1 MKEQNLILG
10 ILAHVD
16 AGKTTLSE
24 ALLHITGAVRNA
36 GRVDHGNAFLD
47 TDEMEK
53 ERGITIFSKQAR
65 FVSEREDVRHSY
77 TLLDTPGHADFS
89 TEMERVL
96 GVLDCAV
103 LVISAADGVNGQVRV
118 LWRLLDHYN
127 VPVFVFVNKMDQDGA
142 DREALLASIKKELST
157 RCVDVMPGAAGSAG
171 GAARAAAGS
180 LAAGE
185 NSGRPA
191 AAGIPAVG
199 GTASS
204 LTEQLEDPA
213 VQEEIAVCDD
223 DLLDRYLEGEPVG
236 IDEIRKLT
244 AGRKLFPV
252 LFGAA
257 LREQGVAE
265 LLEALNLMIVPPRYG
280 DEFGARVFKITRD
293 GGARLTWMKLTGG
306 SLKVKTP
313 MPDCTDDKGN
323 PEKIEQIR
331 LYSGS
336 KFEPRQEAQA
346 GEVCA
351 VTGLTRTRVGQGIGA
366 ESGGEEELLQP
377 VLRCAV
383 ILPPGEDLFKAYRN
397 LCILEEEDP
406 TLHLFYDE
414 EKKEITAQIMGQV
427 QKEILQRMIRERLGL
442 NVSFGD
448 PSIIYKETIARAAE
462 GVGHFEPLR
471 HYAEVHL
478 LLEPGVPGSGLVFE
492 NRCRADVLAVNWQR
506 LIMTHLEE
514 KRHRG
519 VLTGAELTDMK
530 ISLLTGKAHL
540 KHTEGGDFRQATYRA
555 VRQGLMMTESVLLEP
570 YYNFRLEIPQES
582 LGRALT
588 DLQQM
593 GANFTQPDLEE
604 GRSVITGSAPVSR
617 IGNYAESLA
626 AYTRGEGQITCT
638 LKGYAPCVNAEE
650 VIAASG
656 YDPELDLRNPTGSV
670 FCSHGAGTPVPWYE
684 VRERMHVDSGWRDP
698 SDGPRT
704 GKAML
709 GYDDE
714 WDGEE
719 WDSDSWSD
727 DLAYGGAGRTGL
739 RAGVKKEEKP
749 SSFSEREARFF
760 AEEEELRRIF
770 ERTYGPIRSRF
781 GEDADPDGVF
791 GSDAGRG
798 GRSGRGGKGYG
809 KYKKA
814 ARVISAEPPDPRSHA
829 AKKVSEKEY
838 LLIDGYNI
846 IFAWEDLRELALK
859 DIMAARDKLI
869 DLIVD
874 FAGFRR
880 EHVILVF
887 DAYKVCGGRGEVIRV
902 GGIDVIYTKEAETA
916 DLYIEKAAHELSKK
930 YKVTV
935 ATSDAVEQVIIYGAG
950 AYRMSAQN
958 LLEELVLTKG
968 MMREHYEKRE
978 ETRPGGLL
986 AGMSEETAEAL
997 RKHLEEME
1005 E

>member
-1 MKEQNLILG
+1 MTEQNMILG

-24 ALLHITGAVRNA
+24 ALLHITGAVRKA
-36 GRVDHGNAFLD
+36 GRVDHKDAFLD
-47 TDEMEK
+47 TNEMEK

-65 FVSEREDVRHSY
+65 FTSVRGEQQRSY
-77 TLLDTPGHADFS
+77 TLLDTPGHVDFS

-118 LWRLLDHYN
+118 LWRLLDHYR
-127 VPVFVFVNKMDQDGA
+127 VPTCIFVNKMDQDGA
-142 DREALLASIKKELST
+142 DRAALLASIRKELGT
-157 RCVDVMPGAAGSAG
+157 RCVDVMPGSGT
-171 GAARAAAGS
+171 
-180 LAAGE
+180 LAD
-185 NSGRPA
+185 
-191 AAGIPAVG
+191 
-199 GTASS
+199 
-204 LTEQLEDPA
+204 QLESGD

-223 DLLDRYLEGEPVG
+223 ALLDAYLEGEPVSVSQMC
-236 IDEIRKLT
+236 RLT
-244 AGRKLFPV
+244 AERKLFPV

-257 LREQGVAE
+257 LREQGVPE
-265 LLEALNLMIVPPRYG
+265 LLECLDTLLQPPVYG
-280 DEFGARVFKITRD
+280 DTFGAKVFKITRD

-306 SLKVKTP
+306 RLSVKTP
-313 MPDCTDDKGN
+313 LAECTDEKGN
-323 PEKIEQIR
+323 PEKVEQIR
-331 LYSGS
+331 FYSGN
-336 KFEPRQEAQA
+336 KFETRQEAAA

-351 VTGLTRTRVGQGIGA
+351 VTGLTGTRVGQGIGA
-366 ESGGEEELLQP
+366 EAGGTEELLQP

-383 ILPPGEDLFKAYRN
+383 ILPPGEDLFKAYRS
-397 LCILEEEDP
+397 LRTLEEEDP
-406 TLHLFYDE
+406 TLHLNYDE

-442 NVSFGD
+442 RVSFGD
-448 PSIIYKETIARAAE
+448 PSIIYKETIARTVE

-478 LLEPGVPGSGLVFE
+478 LLEPGLPGSGLVFE

-519 VLTGAELTDMK
+519 VLTGAEITDMK
-530 ISLLTGKAHL
+530 ISLLTGRAHL

-570 YYNFRLEIPQES
+570 FYSFRMEIPQES

-617 IGNYAESLA
+617 IANYAEQLA

-638 LKGYAPCVNAEE
+638 LKGYEPCTNAEE
-650 VIAASG
+650 IIAASG
-656 YDPELDLRNPTGSV
+656 YDPELDLRNPPGSV

-698 SDGPRT
+698 SDGPMT
-704 GKAML
+704 GKALL
-709 GYDDE
+709 GYT
-714 WDGEE
+714 EE
-719 WDSDSWSD
+719 DMWEE
-727 DLAYGGAGRTGL
+727 DLSYGSAGRTGL
-739 RAGVKKEEKP
+739 RAGVRKEENP
-749 SSFSEREARFF
+749 VSFGEREARFF
-760 AEEEELRRIF
+760 AEEDELRRIF
-770 ERTYGPIRSRF
+770 ERTYGPIKSRF
-781 GEDADPDGVF
+781 SDDEPDN
-791 GSDAGRG
+791 
-798 GRSGRGGKGYG
+798 GRSAKSWKR
-809 KYKKA
+809 A
-814 ARVISAEPPDPRSHA
+814 SRVISADPPDKRSHA
-829 AKKVSEKEY
+829 ARKVSEKEY

-846 IFAWEDLRELALK
+846 VFAWEDLRELAIK

-874 FAGFRR
+874 FAGFRK

-887 DAYKVCGGRGEVIRV
+887 DAYKVRGGRGEVIHV

-916 DLYIEKAAHELSKK
+916 DLYIEKAAHELSKR

-958 LLEELVLTKG
+958 LLEELVLTKSL
-968 MMREHYEKRE
+968 MREHYEKRDE
-978 ETRPGGLL
+978 KKAGGIL
-986 AGMSEETAEAL
+986 AQMSEEDAQAL
-997 RKHLEEME
+997 KEHLENLE
-1005 E
+1005 ENE

>member
-1 MKEQNLILG
+1 MDDTMTEQNMILG

-24 ALLHITGAVRNA
+24 ALLHITGAVRKA
-36 GRVDHGNAFLD
+36 GRVDHKDAFLD
-47 TDEMEK
+47 TNEMEK

-65 FVSEREDVRHSY
+65 FTSVRGEQQRSY
-77 TLLDTPGHADFS
+77 TLLDTPGHVDFS

-118 LWRLLDHYN
+118 LWRLLDHYR
-127 VPVFVFVNKMDQDGA
+127 VPTCIFVNKMDQDGA
-142 DREALLASIKKELST
+142 DRAALLASIRKELGT
-157 RCVDVMPGAAGSAG
+157 RCVDVMPG
-171 GAARAAAGS
+171 
-180 LAAGE
+180 
-185 NSGRPA
+185 SGTIA
-191 AAGIPAVG
+191 D
-199 GTASS
+199 
-204 LTEQLEDPA
+204 QLESGD

-223 DLLDRYLEGEPVG
+223 ALLDAYLEGEPVSVSQMC
-236 IDEIRKLT
+236 RLT
-244 AGRKLFPV
+244 AERKLFPV

-257 LREQGVAE
+257 LREQGVPE
-265 LLEALNLMIVPPRYG
+265 LLECLDTLLQPPVYG
-280 DEFGARVFKITRD
+280 DTFGAKVFKITRD

-306 SLKVKTP
+306 RLSVKTP
-313 MPDCTDDKGN
+313 LAECTDEKGN
-323 PEKIEQIR
+323 PEKVEQIR
-331 LYSGS
+331 FYSGN
-336 KFEPRQEAQA
+336 KFETRQEAAA

-351 VTGLTRTRVGQGIGA
+351 VTGLTGTRVGQGIGA
-366 ESGGEEELLQP
+366 EAGGTEELLQP

-383 ILPPGEDLFKAYRN
+383 ILPPGEDLFKAYRS
-397 LCILEEEDP
+397 LRTLEEEDP
-406 TLHLFYDE
+406 TLHLNYDE

-442 NVSFGD
+442 RVSFGD
-448 PSIIYKETIARAAE
+448 PSIIYKETIARAVE

-478 LLEPGVPGSGLVFE
+478 LLEPGLPGSGLVFE

-519 VLTGAELTDMK
+519 VLTGAEITDMK
-530 ISLLTGKAHL
+530 ISLLTGRAHL

-570 YYNFRLEIPQES
+570 FYSFRMEIPQES

-617 IGNYAESLA
+617 IANYSEQLA

-638 LKGYAPCVNAEE
+638 LKGYEPCTNAEE
-650 VIAASG
+650 IIAASG
-656 YDPELDLRNPTGSV
+656 YDPELDLRNPPGSV

-698 SDGPRT
+698 SDGPMT

-709 GYDDE
+709 GYT
-714 WDGEE
+714 EE
-719 WDSDSWSD
+719 DMWEE
-727 DLAYGGAGRTGL
+727 DLSYGSAGRTGL
-739 RAGVKKEEKP
+739 RAGVRKEEKP
-749 SSFSEREARFF
+749 VSFGEREARFF
-760 AEEEELRRIF
+760 AEEDELRRIF
-770 ERTYGPIRSRF
+770 ERTYGPIKSRF
-781 GEDADPDGVF
+781 SDDEPDN
-791 GSDAGRG
+791 
-798 GRSGRGGKGYG
+798 GRSAKSWKR
-809 KYKKA
+809 A
-814 ARVISAEPPDPRSHA
+814 SRVISADPPDKRSHA
-829 AKKVSEKEY
+829 ARKVSEKEY

-846 IFAWEDLRELALK
+846 VFAWEDLRELAIK

-874 FAGFRR
+874 FAGFRK

-887 DAYKVCGGRGEVIRV
+887 DAYKVRGGRGEVIHV

-916 DLYIEKAAHELSKK
+916 DLYIEKAAHELSKR

-958 LLEELVLTKG
+958 LLEELVLTKSL
-968 MMREHYEKRE
+968 MREHYEKRDE
-978 ETRPGGLL
+978 KKAGGIL
-986 AGMSEETAEAL
+986 AQMSEEDAQAL
-997 RKHLEEME
+997 KEHLENLE
-1005 E
+1005 ENE

>member
-1 MKEQNLILG
+1 MIEQNLILG

-24 ALLHITGAVRNA
+24 ALLHITGAVRRA
-36 GRVDHGNAFLD
+36 GRVDHGDAFLD
-47 TDEMEK
+47 TDDMEK

-65 FVSEREDVRHSY
+65 FTSERGEIRRTY
-77 TLLDTPGHADFS
+77 TLQDTPGHVDFS

-96 GVLDCAV
+96 GILDCAV

-118 LWRLLDHYN
+118 LWRLLEHYN
-127 VPVFVFVNKMDQDGA
+127 VPVFLFVNKMDQNGA
-142 DREALLASIKKELST
+142 DRAALLTSVKKELST
-157 RCVDVMPGAAGSAG
+157 RCVDIMPAAGV
-171 GAARAAAGS
+171 S
-180 LAAGE
+180 LAE
-185 NSGRPA
+185 S
-191 AAGIPAVG
+191 
-199 GTASS
+199 
-204 LTEQLEDPA
+204 LEDPD

-223 DLLDRYLEGEPVG
+223 ELMNAYFDGEMVTVSQ
-236 IDEIRKLT
+236 ICELT
-244 AGRKLFPV
+244 AGRRLFPV

-257 LREQGVAE
+257 LREQGVSE
-265 LLEALNLMIVPPRYG
+265 LLECLDTLIQPPVYG
-280 DEFGARVFKITRD
+280 DEFGARIFKITRD

-306 SLKVKTP
+306 KLSVKTP
-313 MPDCTDDKGN
+313 LADCTDDKGI
-323 PEKIEQIR
+323 PEKVEQIR
-331 LYSGS
+331 FYSGG
-336 KFEPRQEAQA
+336 KFETKQEAVA

-351 VTGLTRTRVGQGIGA
+351 ITGLTRTKIGQGIGA
-366 ESGGEEELLQP
+366 ESEGEEELLQP
-377 VLRCAV
+377 VLRCKV
-383 ILPPGEDLFKAYRN
+383 ILPPGEDLFKAYKN
-397 LCILEEEDP
+397 LSILEEEDP
-406 TLHLFYDE
+406 TLHLGYDE

-442 NVSFGD
+442 RVDFGD
-448 PSIIYKETIARAAE
+448 PSIIYKETIARTVE

-519 VLTGAELTDMK
+519 VLIGAEITDMK
-530 ISLLTGKAHL
+530 ISLLTGRAHL

-570 YYNFRLEIPQES
+570 FYSFRLEIPQES

-593 GANFTQPDLEE
+593 GANFTQPDLED
-604 GRSVITGSAPVSR
+604 GRSIITGSAPVSK
-617 IGNYAESLA
+617 IANYAETLA

-638 LKGYAPCVNAEE
+638 LKGYEPCVNAEE

-698 SDGPRT
+698 SDGPGT

-709 GYDDE
+709 GYDDD
-714 WDGEE
+714 WDE
-719 WDSDSWSD
+719 

-739 RAGVKKEEKP
+739 RAGVRKEEKP
-749 SSFSEREARFF
+749 VSFSEREARLF
-760 AEEEELRRIF
+760 AEEDELRRIF
-770 ERTYGPIRSRF
+770 ERTYGPIKSRF
-781 GEDADPDGVF
+781 GDDEPDN
-791 GSDAGRG
+791 
-798 GRSGRGGKGYG
+798 GRSAKSWKR
-809 KYKKA
+809 A
-814 ARVISAEPPDPRSHA
+814 SRVISADPPDKRSHA
-829 AKKVSEKEY
+829 AKKAVEKEY

-846 IFAWEDLRELALK
+846 VFAWEELREMALR

-869 DLIVD
+869 DMLVD
-874 FAGFRR
+874 FAGFRK

-887 DAYKVCGGRGEVIRV
+887 DAYKVRGGRGEVIHV

-958 LLEELVLTKG
+958 LLEELLLTKG
-968 MMREHYEKRE
+968 LMREHYEKRE
-978 ETRPGGLL
+978 AKQAGGIL
-986 AGMSEETAEAL
+986 AQMSEEDARAL
-997 RKHLEEME
+997 QEHLDNLEESE
-1005 E
+1005 

>member
-1 MKEQNLILG
+1 MDDTMTEQNMILG

-24 ALLHITGAVRNA
+24 ALLHITGAVRKA
-36 GRVDHGNAFLD
+36 GRVDHKDAFLD
-47 TDEMEK
+47 TNEMEK

-65 FVSEREDVRHSY
+65 FTSVRGEQQRSY
-77 TLLDTPGHADFS
+77 TLLDTPGHVDFS

-118 LWRLLDHYN
+118 LWRLLDHYR
-127 VPVFVFVNKMDQDGA
+127 VPTCIFVNKMDQDGA
-142 DREALLASIKKELST
+142 DRAALLASIRKELGT
-157 RCVDVMPGAAGSAG
+157 RCVDVMPGSGT
-171 GAARAAAGS
+171 
-180 LAAGE
+180 LAD
-185 NSGRPA
+185 
-191 AAGIPAVG
+191 
-199 GTASS
+199 
-204 LTEQLEDPA
+204 QLESGD

-223 DLLDRYLEGEPVG
+223 ALLDAYLEGEPVSVSQMC
-236 IDEIRKLT
+236 RLT
-244 AGRKLFPV
+244 AERKLFPV

-257 LREQGVAE
+257 LREQGVPE
-265 LLEALNLMIVPPRYG
+265 LLECLDTFLQPPVYS
-280 DEFGARVFKITRD
+280 DIFGAKVFKITRD

-306 SLKVKTP
+306 RLSVKTP
-313 MPDCTDDKGN
+313 LAECTDEKGN
-323 PEKIEQIR
+323 PEKVEQIR
-331 LYSGS
+331 FYSGN
-336 KFEPRQEAQA
+336 KFETRQEAAA

-351 VTGLTRTRVGQGIGA
+351 VTGLTGTRVGQGIGA
-366 ESGGEEELLQP
+366 EAGGTEELLQP

-383 ILPPGEDLFKAYRN
+383 ILPPGEDLFKAYRS
-397 LCILEEEDP
+397 LRTLEEEDP
-406 TLHLFYDE
+406 TLHLNYDE

-442 NVSFGD
+442 RVSFGD
-448 PSIIYKETIARAAE
+448 PSIIYKETIARAVE

-478 LLEPGVPGSGLVFE
+478 LLEPGLPGSGLVFE

-519 VLTGAELTDMK
+519 VLTGAEITDMK
-530 ISLLTGKAHL
+530 ISLLTGRAHL

-570 YYNFRLEIPQES
+570 FYSFRMEIPQES

-617 IGNYAESLA
+617 IANYAEQLA

-638 LKGYAPCVNAEE
+638 LKGYEPCTNAEE
-650 VIAASG
+650 IIAASG
-656 YDPELDLRNPTGSV
+656 YDPELDLRNPPGSV

-698 SDGPRT
+698 SDGPMT
-704 GKAML
+704 GKALL
-709 GYDDE
+709 GYT
-714 WDGEE
+714 EE
-719 WDSDSWSD
+719 DMWEE
-727 DLAYGGAGRTGL
+727 DLSYGSAGRTGL
-739 RAGVKKEEKP
+739 RAGVRKEEKP
-749 SSFSEREARFF
+749 VSFGEREARFF
-760 AEEEELRRIF
+760 AEEDELRRIF
-770 ERTYGPIRSRF
+770 ERTYGPIKSRF
-781 GEDADPDGVF
+781 SDDEPDN
-791 GSDAGRG
+791 
-798 GRSGRGGKGYG
+798 GRSAKSWKR
-809 KYKKA
+809 A
-814 ARVISAEPPDPRSHA
+814 SRVISADPPDKRSHA
-829 AKKVSEKEY
+829 ARKVSEKEY

-846 IFAWEDLRELALK
+846 VFAWEDLRELAIK

-874 FAGFRR
+874 FAGFRK

-887 DAYKVCGGRGEVIRV
+887 DAYKVRGGRGEVIHV

-916 DLYIEKAAHELSKK
+916 DLYIEKAAHELSKR

-935 ATSDAVEQVIIYGAG
+935 ATSDTVEQVIIYGAG

-958 LLEELVLTKG
+958 LLEELVLTKSL
-968 MMREHYEKRE
+968 MREHYEKRDE
-978 ETRPGGLL
+978 KKAGGIL
-986 AGMSEETAEAL
+986 AQMSEEDAKAL
-997 RKHLEEME
+997 KEHLENLE
-1005 E
+1005 ENE

>member
-1 MKEQNLILG
+1 MTKQNLILG

-24 ALLHITGAVRNA
+24 ALLHITGAVRKA
-36 GRVDHGNAFLD
+36 GRVDHKDAFLD
-47 TDEMEK
+47 TNEMEK

-65 FVSEREDVRHSY
+65 FTSSRENVERSY
-77 TLLDTPGHADFS
+77 TLLDTPGHVDFS

-118 LWRLLDHYN
+118 LWRLLDHYK
-127 VPVFVFVNKMDQDGA
+127 VPTFLFVNKMDQDGA
-142 DREALLASIKKELST
+142 DRAVLLSSIKKELST
-157 RCVDVMPGAAGSAG
+157 KCVDVMPGNGPLS
-171 GAARAAAGS
+171 
-180 LAAGE
+180 
-185 NSGRPA
+185 
-191 AAGIPAVG
+191 
-199 GTASS
+199 
-204 LTEQLEDPA
+204 EQLAQGD

-223 DLLDRYLEGEPVG
+223 ALLNAYLEGEPVTNEQ
-236 IDEIRKLT
+236 ICRLT
-244 AGRKLFPV
+244 ADRKLFPV

-257 LREQGVAE
+257 LREQGVPA
-265 LLEALNLMIVPPRYG
+265 LLECLDTLIQPPVYG
-280 DEFGARVFKITRD
+280 DAFGARIFKITRD

-306 SLKVKTP
+306 RLSVKTP
-313 MPDCTDDKGN
+313 LAECTDEKGS
-323 PEKIEQIR
+323 PEKVEQIR
-331 LYSGS
+331 FYSGS
-336 KFEPRQEAQA
+336 KYEARQEAVA

-366 ESGGEEELLQP
+366 EASGAEELLQP

-383 ILPPGEDLFKAYRN
+383 LLPPGEDLFKAYRS
-397 LCILEEEDP
+397 LRTLEEEDP
-406 TLHLFYDE
+406 TLHLTYDE

-442 NVSFGD
+442 RVSFGE
-448 PSIIYKETIARAAE
+448 PSIIYKETIARAVE

-492 NRCRADVLAVNWQR
+492 NRCRADILAVNWQR

-519 VLTGAELTDMK
+519 VLTGAEITDMK

-570 YYNFRLEIPQES
+570 FYSFRMEIPQES

-593 GANFTQPDLEE
+593 GASFTQPDLED
-604 GRSVITGSAPVSR
+604 GRSVITGSAPVSQ
-617 IGNYAESLA
+617 IANYAEQLA

-638 LKGYAPCVNAEE
+638 LKGYEPCTNAEE
-650 VIAASG
+650 IIAASG
-656 YDPELDLRNPTGSV
+656 YDPELDLRNPPGSV
-670 FCSHGAGTPVPWYE
+670 FCAHGAGTPVPWYE

-698 SDGPRT
+698 SDGPLT

-709 GYDDE
+709 GYA
-714 WDGEE
+714 EE
-719 WDSDSWSD
+719 
-727 DLAYGGAGRTGL
+727 DLWEEDMSYGSAGRTGL
-739 RAGVKKEEKP
+739 RAGVRKAEKP
-749 SSFSEREARFF
+749 ASFSEREAKLF
-760 AEEEELRRIF
+760 AEEDELRRIF
-770 ERTYGPIRSRF
+770 ERTYGPIKSRF
-781 GEDADPDGVF
+781 SDEEPDN
-791 GSDAGRG
+791 
-798 GRSGRGGKGYG
+798 GRSAKTWKR
-809 KYKKA
+809 A
-814 ARVISAEPPDPRSHA
+814 SRVISADPPDKRSHA
-829 AKKVSEKEY
+829 ARKATEKEY

-846 IFAWEDLRELALK
+846 VFAWEDLRELATK

-869 DLIVD
+869 DMIVD
-874 FAGFRR
+874 FAGFRK

-887 DAYKVCGGRGEVIRV
+887 DAYKVRGGRGEVIHV

-916 DLYIEKAAHELSKK
+916 DLYIEKAAHELSKR

-958 LLEELVLTKG
+958 LLS
-968 MMREHYEKRE
+968 R
-978 ETRPGGLL
+978 
-986 AGMSEETAEAL
+986 A
-997 RKHLEEME
+997 
-1005 E
+1005 

>member
-1 MKEQNLILG
+1 MDDTMTEQNMILG

-24 ALLHITGAVRNA
+24 ALLHITGAVRKA
-36 GRVDHGNAFLD
+36 GRVDHKDAFLD
-47 TDEMEK
+47 TNEMEK

-65 FVSEREDVRHSY
+65 FTSVRGEQQRSY
-77 TLLDTPGHADFS
+77 TLLDTPGHVDFS

-118 LWRLLDHYN
+118 LWRLLDHYR
-127 VPVFVFVNKMDQDGA
+127 VPTCIFVNKMDQDGA
-142 DREALLASIKKELST
+142 DRAALLASIRKELGT
-157 RCVDVMPGAAGSAG
+157 RCVDVMPGSGT
-171 GAARAAAGS
+171 
-180 LAAGE
+180 LAD
-185 NSGRPA
+185 
-191 AAGIPAVG
+191 
-199 GTASS
+199 
-204 LTEQLEDPA
+204 QLESGD

-223 DLLDRYLEGEPVG
+223 ALLDAYLEGEPVS
-236 IDEIRKLT
+236 ISQMRRLT
-244 AGRKLFPV
+244 AERKLFPV

-257 LREQGVAE
+257 LREQGVPE
-265 LLEALNLMIVPPRYG
+265 LLECLDTLLQPPVYG
-280 DEFGARVFKITRD
+280 DTFGAKVFKITRD

-306 SLKVKTP
+306 RLSVKTP
-313 MPDCTDDKGN
+313 LAECTDEKGN
-323 PEKIEQIR
+323 PEKVEQIR
-331 LYSGS
+331 FYSGN
-336 KFEPRQEAQA
+336 KFETRQEAAA

-351 VTGLTRTRVGQGIGA
+351 VTGLTGTRVGQGIGA
-366 ESGGEEELLQP
+366 EAGGTEELLQP

-383 ILPPGEDLFKAYRN
+383 ILPPGEDLFKAYRS
-397 LCILEEEDP
+397 LRTLEEEDP
-406 TLHLFYDE
+406 TLHLNYDE

-442 NVSFGD
+442 RVSFGD
-448 PSIIYKETIARAAE
+448 PSIIYKETIARAVE

-478 LLEPGVPGSGLVFE
+478 LLEPGLPGSGLVFE

-519 VLTGAELTDMK
+519 VLTGAEITDMK
-530 ISLLTGKAHL
+530 ISLLTGRAHL

-570 YYNFRLEIPQES
+570 FYSFRMEIPQES

-617 IGNYAESLA
+617 IANYAEQLA

-638 LKGYAPCVNAEE
+638 LKGYEPCTNAEE
-650 VIAASG
+650 IIAASG
-656 YDPELDLRNPTGSV
+656 YDPELDLRNPPGSV

-698 SDGPRT
+698 SDGPMT
-704 GKAML
+704 GKALL
-709 GYDDE
+709 GYT
-714 WDGEE
+714 EE
-719 WDSDSWSD
+719 DMWEE
-727 DLAYGGAGRTGL
+727 DLSYGSAGRTGL
-739 RAGVKKEEKP
+739 RAGVRKEEKP
-749 SSFSEREARFF
+749 VSFGEREARFF
-760 AEEEELRRIF
+760 AEEDELRRIF
-770 ERTYGPIRSRF
+770 ERTYGPIKSRF
-781 GEDADPDGVF
+781 SDDEPDN
-791 GSDAGRG
+791 GR
-798 GRSGRGGKGYG
+798 
-809 KYKKA
+809 A
-814 ARVISAEPPDPRSHA
+814 AKSWKRASRVISADPLDKRSHA
-829 AKKVSEKEY
+829 ARKASEKEY

-846 IFAWEDLRELALK
+846 VFAWEDLRELAIK

-874 FAGFRR
+874 FAGFRK

-887 DAYKVCGGRGEVIRV
+887 DAYKVRGGRGEVIHV

-916 DLYIEKAAHELSKK
+916 DLYIEKAAHELSKR

-958 LLEELVLTKG
+958 LLEELVLTKSL
-968 MMREHYEKRE
+968 MREHYEKRDE
-978 ETRPGGLL
+978 KKAGGIL
-986 AGMSEETAEAL
+986 AQMSEEDAQAL
-997 RKHLEEME
+997 KEHLENLE
-1005 E
+1005 ENE

>member
-1 MKEQNLILG
+1 MTEQNMILG

-24 ALLHITGAVRNA
+24 ALLHITGAVRKA
-36 GRVDHGNAFLD
+36 GRVDHKDAFLD
-47 TDEMEK
+47 TNEMEK

-65 FVSEREDVRHSY
+65 FTSVRGEQQRSY
-77 TLLDTPGHADFS
+77 TLLDTPGHVDFS

-118 LWRLLDHYN
+118 LWRLLDHYR
-127 VPVFVFVNKMDQDGA
+127 VPTCIFVNKMDQDGA
-142 DREALLASIKKELST
+142 DRAALLASIRKELGT
-157 RCVDVMPGAAGSAG
+157 RCVDVMPGSGT
-171 GAARAAAGS
+171 
-180 LAAGE
+180 LAD
-185 NSGRPA
+185 
-191 AAGIPAVG
+191 
-199 GTASS
+199 
-204 LTEQLEDPA
+204 QLESGD

-223 DLLDRYLEGEPVG
+223 ALLDAYLEGEPVSVSQMC
-236 IDEIRKLT
+236 RLT
-244 AGRKLFPV
+244 AERKLFPV

-257 LREQGVAE
+257 LREQGVPE
-265 LLEALNLMIVPPRYG
+265 LLECLDTLLQPPVYG
-280 DEFGARVFKITRD
+280 DTFGAKVFKITRD

-306 SLKVKTP
+306 RLSVKTP
-313 MPDCTDDKGN
+313 LAECTDEKGN
-323 PEKIEQIR
+323 PEKVEQIR
-331 LYSGS
+331 FYSGN
-336 KFEPRQEAQA
+336 KFETRQEAAA

-351 VTGLTRTRVGQGIGA
+351 VTGLTGTRVGQGIGA
-366 ESGGEEELLQP
+366 EAGGTEELLQP

-383 ILPPGEDLFKAYRN
+383 ILPPGEDLFKAYRS
-397 LCILEEEDP
+397 LRTLEEEDP
-406 TLHLFYDE
+406 TLHLNYDE

-442 NVSFGD
+442 RVSFGD
-448 PSIIYKETIARAAE
+448 PSIIYKETIARTVE

-478 LLEPGVPGSGLVFE
+478 LLEPGLPGSGLVFE

-519 VLTGAELTDMK
+519 VLTGAEITDMK
-530 ISLLTGKAHL
+530 ISLLTGRAHL

-570 YYNFRLEIPQES
+570 FYSFRMEIPQES

-617 IGNYAESLA
+617 IANYAEQLA

-638 LKGYAPCVNAEE
+638 LKGYEPCTNAEE
-650 VIAASG
+650 IIAASG
-656 YDPELDLRNPTGSV
+656 YDPELDLRNPPGSV

-698 SDGPRT
+698 SDGPMT
-704 GKAML
+704 GKALL
-709 GYDDE
+709 GYT
-714 WDGEE
+714 EE
-719 WDSDSWSD
+719 DMWEE
-727 DLAYGGAGRTGL
+727 DLSYGSAGRTGL
-739 RAGVKKEEKP
+739 RAGVRKEEKP
-749 SSFSEREARFF
+749 VSFGEREARFF
-760 AEEEELRRIF
+760 AEEDELRRIF
-770 ERTYGPIRSRF
+770 ERTYGPIKSRF
-781 GEDADPDGVF
+781 SDDEPDN
-791 GSDAGRG
+791 
-798 GRSGRGGKGYG
+798 GRSAKSWKR
-809 KYKKA
+809 A
-814 ARVISAEPPDPRSHA
+814 SRVISADPPDKRSHA
-829 AKKVSEKEY
+829 ARKVSEKEY

-846 IFAWEDLRELALK
+846 VFAWEDLRELAIK

-874 FAGFRR
+874 FAGFRK

-887 DAYKVCGGRGEVIRV
+887 DAYKVRGGRGEVIHV

-916 DLYIEKAAHELSKK
+916 DLYIEKAAHELSKR

-958 LLEELVLTKG
+958 LLEELVLTKSL
-968 MMREHYEKRE
+968 MREHYEKRDE
-978 ETRPGGLL
+978 KKAGGIL
-986 AGMSEETAEAL
+986 AQMSEEDAQAL
-997 RKHLEEME
+997 KEHLENLE
-1005 E
+1005 ENE

>member
-1 MKEQNLILG
+1 MTKQNLILG

-24 ALLHITGAVRNA
+24 ALLHITGAVRKA
-36 GRVDHGNAFLD
+36 GRVDHKDAFLD
-47 TDEMEK
+47 TNEMEK

-65 FVSEREDVRHSY
+65 FTSSRENVERSY
-77 TLLDTPGHADFS
+77 TLLDTPGHVDFS

-118 LWRLLDHYN
+118 LWRLLDHYK
-127 VPVFVFVNKMDQDGA
+127 VPTFLFVNKMDQDGA
-142 DREALLASIKKELST
+142 DRAVLLSSIKKELST
-157 RCVDVMPGAAGSAG
+157 KCVDVMPG
-171 GAARAAAGS
+171 
-180 LAAGE
+180 
-185 NSGRPA
+185 SGPL
-191 AAGIPAVG
+191 
-199 GTASS
+199 S
-204 LTEQLEDPA
+204 EQLA
-213 VQEEIAVCDD
+213 QGGVQEEIAVCDD
-223 DLLDRYLEGEPVG
+223 ALLNAYLEGEPVTNEQ
-236 IDEIRKLT
+236 ICRLT
-244 AGRKLFPV
+244 ADRKLFPV

-257 LREQGVAE
+257 LREQGVPA
-265 LLEALNLMIVPPRYG
+265 LLECLDTLIQPPVYG
-280 DEFGARVFKITRD
+280 DAFGARIFKITRD

-306 SLKVKTP
+306 RLSVKTP
-313 MPDCTDDKGN
+313 LAECTDEKGS
-323 PEKIEQIR
+323 PEKVEQIR
-331 LYSGS
+331 FYSGS
-336 KFEPRQEAQA
+336 KYEARQEAVA

-366 ESGGEEELLQP
+366 EASGAEELLQP

-383 ILPPGEDLFKAYRN
+383 LLPPGEDLFKAYRS
-397 LCILEEEDP
+397 LRTLEEEDP
-406 TLHLFYDE
+406 TLHLTYDE

-442 NVSFGD
+442 RVSFGE
-448 PSIIYKETIARAAE
+448 PSIIYKETIARAVE

-492 NRCRADVLAVNWQR
+492 NRCRADILAVNWQR

-519 VLTGAELTDMK
+519 VLTGAEITDMK
-530 ISLLTGKAHL
+530 ISLLTGRAHL

-570 YYNFRLEIPQES
+570 FYSFRMEIPQES

-593 GANFTQPDLEE
+593 GASFTQPDLED
-604 GRSVITGSAPVSR
+604 GRSVITGSAPVSQ
-617 IGNYAESLA
+617 IANYAEQLA

-638 LKGYAPCVNAEE
+638 LKGYEPCTNAEE
-650 VIAASG
+650 IIAASG
-656 YDPELDLRNPTGSV
+656 YDPELDLRNPPGSV
-670 FCSHGAGTPVPWYE
+670 FCAHGAGTPVPWYE

-698 SDGPRT
+698 SDGPLT

-709 GYDDE
+709 GYA
-714 WDGEE
+714 EE
-719 WDSDSWSD
+719 
-727 DLAYGGAGRTGL
+727 DLWEEDMSYGSAGRTGL
-739 RAGVKKEEKP
+739 RAGVRKAEKP
-749 SSFSEREARFF
+749 ASFSEREAKLF
-760 AEEEELRRIF
+760 AEEDELRRIF
-770 ERTYGPIRSRF
+770 ERTYGPIKSRF
-781 GEDADPDGVF
+781 SDEEPDN
-791 GSDAGRG
+791 
-798 GRSGRGGKGYG
+798 GRSAKSWKR
-809 KYKKA
+809 A
-814 ARVISAEPPDPRSHA
+814 SRVISADPPDKRSHA
-829 AKKVSEKEY
+829 ARKATEKEY

-846 IFAWEDLRELALK
+846 VFAWEDLRELAAK

-869 DLIVD
+869 DMIVD
-874 FAGFRR
+874 FAGFRK

-887 DAYKVCGGRGEVIRV
+887 DAYKVRGGRGEVIHV

-916 DLYIEKAAHELSKK
+916 DLYIEKAAHELSKR

-958 LLEELVLTKG
+958 LLEELVLTKSL
-968 MMREHYEKRE
+968 MREHYEKKD
-978 ETRPGGLL
+978 GGKSGGVL
-986 AGMSEETAEAL
+986 AGMSEETAAAL
-997 RKHLEEME
+997 QKHLESLE

>member
-65 FVSEREDVRHSY
+65 FVSERGDVKRSY

-142 DREALLASIKKELST
+142 DRGALLASIKKELST
-157 RCVDVMPGAAGSAG
+157 RCVDIMPGAAG
-171 GAARAAAGS
+171 AASGTAAAGRDAAAGGS
-180 LAAGE
+180 AAGE
-185 NSGRPA
+185 A
-191 AAGIPAVG
+191 
-199 GTASS
+199 ASS
-204 LTEQLEDPA
+204 LTEQLQDPD

-244 AGRKLFPV
+244 AMRKLFPV

-257 LREQGVAE
+257 LREQGVTE
-265 LLEALNLMIVPPRYG
+265 LLEALDLMIDPPRYG

-791 GSDAGRG
+791 GSDNGRG

-887 DAYKVCGGRGEVIRV
+887 DAYKVRGGRGEVIRV

>member
-1 MKEQNLILG
+1 MTEQNMILG

-24 ALLHITGAVRNA
+24 ALLHITGAVRKA
-36 GRVDHGNAFLD
+36 GRVDHKDAFLD
-47 TDEMEK
+47 TNEMEK

-65 FVSEREDVRHSY
+65 FTSVRGEQQRSY
-77 TLLDTPGHADFS
+77 TLLDTPGHVDFS

-118 LWRLLDHYN
+118 LWRLLDHYR
-127 VPVFVFVNKMDQDGA
+127 VPTCIFVNKMDQDGA
-142 DREALLASIKKELST
+142 DRAALLASIRKELGT
-157 RCVDVMPGAAGSAG
+157 RCVDVMPGSGT
-171 GAARAAAGS
+171 
-180 LAAGE
+180 LAD
-185 NSGRPA
+185 
-191 AAGIPAVG
+191 
-199 GTASS
+199 
-204 LTEQLEDPA
+204 QLESGD

-223 DLLDRYLEGEPVG
+223 ALLDAYLEGEPVSVSQMC
-236 IDEIRKLT
+236 RLT
-244 AGRKLFPV
+244 AERKLFPV

-257 LREQGVAE
+257 LREQGVPE
-265 LLEALNLMIVPPRYG
+265 LLECLDTFLQPPVYS
-280 DEFGARVFKITRD
+280 DTFGAKVFKITRD

-306 SLKVKTP
+306 RLSVKTP
-313 MPDCTDDKGN
+313 LAECTDEKGN
-323 PEKIEQIR
+323 PEKVEQIR
-331 LYSGS
+331 FYSGN
-336 KFEPRQEAQA
+336 KFETRQEAAA

-351 VTGLTRTRVGQGIGA
+351 VTGLTGTRVGQGIGA
-366 ESGGEEELLQP
+366 EAGGTEELLQP

-383 ILPPGEDLFKAYRN
+383 ILPPGEDLFKAYRS
-397 LCILEEEDP
+397 LRTLEEEDP
-406 TLHLFYDE
+406 TLHLNYDE

-442 NVSFGD
+442 RVSFGD
-448 PSIIYKETIARAAE
+448 PSIIYKETIARTVE

-478 LLEPGVPGSGLVFE
+478 LLEPGLPGSGLVFE

-519 VLTGAELTDMK
+519 VLTGAEITDMK
-530 ISLLTGKAHL
+530 ISLLTGRAHL

-570 YYNFRLEIPQES
+570 FYSFRMEIPQES

-617 IGNYAESLA
+617 IANYAEQLA

-638 LKGYAPCVNAEE
+638 LKGYEPCTNAEE
-650 VIAASG
+650 IIAASG
-656 YDPELDLRNPTGSV
+656 YDPELDLRNPPGSV

-698 SDGPRT
+698 SDGPMT
-704 GKAML
+704 GKALL
-709 GYDDE
+709 GYT
-714 WDGEE
+714 EE
-719 WDSDSWSD
+719 DMWEE
-727 DLAYGGAGRTGL
+727 DLSYGSAGRTGL
-739 RAGVKKEEKP
+739 RAGVRKEENP
-749 SSFSEREARFF
+749 VSFGEREARFF
-760 AEEEELRRIF
+760 AEEDELRRIF
-770 ERTYGPIRSRF
+770 ERTYGPIKSRF
-781 GEDADPDGVF
+781 SDDEPDN
-791 GSDAGRG
+791 
-798 GRSGRGGKGYG
+798 GRSAKSWKR
-809 KYKKA
+809 A
-814 ARVISAEPPDPRSHA
+814 SRVISADPPDKRSHA
-829 AKKVSEKEY
+829 ARKVSEKEY

-846 IFAWEDLRELALK
+846 VFAWEDLRELAIK

-874 FAGFRR
+874 FAGFRK

-887 DAYKVCGGRGEVIRV
+887 DAYKVRGGRGEVIHV

-916 DLYIEKAAHELSKK
+916 DLYIEKAAHELSKR

-958 LLEELVLTKG
+958 LLEELVLTKSL
-968 MMREHYEKRE
+968 MREHYEKRDE
-978 ETRPGGLL
+978 KKAGGIL
-986 AGMSEETAEAL
+986 AQMSEEDAQAL
-997 RKHLEEME
+997 KEHLENLE
-1005 E
+1005 ENE

>member
-1 MKEQNLILG
+1 MDDTMTEQNMILG

-24 ALLHITGAVRNA
+24 ALLHITGAVRKA
-36 GRVDHGNAFLD
+36 GRVDHKDAFLD
-47 TDEMEK
+47 TNEMEK

-65 FVSEREDVRHSY
+65 FTSVRGEQQRSY
-77 TLLDTPGHADFS
+77 TLLDTPGHVDFS

-118 LWRLLDHYN
+118 LWRLLDHYR
-127 VPVFVFVNKMDQDGA
+127 VPTCIFVNKMDQDGA
-142 DREALLASIKKELST
+142 DRAALLASIRKELGT
-157 RCVDVMPGAAGSAG
+157 RCVDVMPGSGT
-171 GAARAAAGS
+171 
-180 LAAGE
+180 LAD
-185 NSGRPA
+185 
-191 AAGIPAVG
+191 
-199 GTASS
+199 
-204 LTEQLEDPA
+204 QLESGD

-223 DLLDRYLEGEPVG
+223 ALLDAYLEGEPVSVSQMC
-236 IDEIRKLT
+236 RLT
-244 AGRKLFPV
+244 AERKLFPV

-257 LREQGVAE
+257 LREQGVPE
-265 LLEALNLMIVPPRYG
+265 LLECLDTLLQPPVYG
-280 DEFGARVFKITRD
+280 DTFGAKVFKITRD

-306 SLKVKTP
+306 RLSVKTP
-313 MPDCTDDKGN
+313 LAECTDEKGN
-323 PEKIEQIR
+323 PEKVEQIR
-331 LYSGS
+331 FYSGN
-336 KFEPRQEAQA
+336 KFETRQEAAA

-351 VTGLTRTRVGQGIGA
+351 VTGLTGTRVGQGIGA
-366 ESGGEEELLQP
+366 EAGGTEELLQP

-383 ILPPGEDLFKAYRN
+383 ILPPGEDLFKAYRS
-397 LCILEEEDP
+397 LRTLEEEDP
-406 TLHLFYDE
+406 TLHLNYDE

-442 NVSFGD
+442 RVSFGD
-448 PSIIYKETIARAAE
+448 PSIIYKETIARAVE

-478 LLEPGVPGSGLVFE
+478 LLEPGLPGSGLVFE

-519 VLTGAELTDMK
+519 VLTGAEITDMK
-530 ISLLTGKAHL
+530 ISLLTGRAHL

-570 YYNFRLEIPQES
+570 FYSFRMEIPQES

-617 IGNYAESLA
+617 IANYSEQLA

-638 LKGYAPCVNAEE
+638 LKGYEPCTNAEE
-650 VIAASG
+650 IIAASG
-656 YDPELDLRNPTGSV
+656 YDPELDLRNPPGSV

-698 SDGPRT
+698 SDGPMT
-704 GKAML
+704 GKALL
-709 GYDDE
+709 GYT
-714 WDGEE
+714 EE
-719 WDSDSWSD
+719 DMWEE
-727 DLAYGGAGRTGL
+727 DLSYGSAGRTGL
-739 RAGVKKEEKP
+739 RAGVRKEEKP
-749 SSFSEREARFF
+749 VSFGEREARFF
-760 AEEEELRRIF
+760 AEEDELRRIF
-770 ERTYGPIRSRF
+770 ERTYGPIKSRF
-781 GEDADPDGVF
+781 SDDEPDN
-791 GSDAGRG
+791 
-798 GRSGRGGKGYG
+798 GRSAKSWKR
-809 KYKKA
+809 A
-814 ARVISAEPPDPRSHA
+814 SRVISSDPPDKRSHA
-829 AKKVSEKEY
+829 ARKVSEKEY

-846 IFAWEDLRELALK
+846 VFAWEDLRELAIK

-874 FAGFRR
+874 FAGFRK

-887 DAYKVCGGRGEVIRV
+887 DAYKVRGGRGEVIHV

-916 DLYIEKAAHELSKK
+916 DLYIEKAAHELSKR

-958 LLEELVLTKG
+958 LLEELVLTKSL
-968 MMREHYEKRE
+968 MREHYEKRDE
-978 ETRPGGLL
+978 KKAGGIL
-986 AGMSEETAEAL
+986 AQMSEEDAQAL
-997 RKHLEEME
+997 KEHLENLE
-1005 E
+1005 ENE

>member
-1 MKEQNLILG
+1 MIEQNLILG

-24 ALLHITGAVRNA
+24 ALLHITGAVRRA
-36 GRVDHGNAFLD
+36 GRVDHGDAFLD
-47 TDEMEK
+47 TDDMEK

-65 FVSEREDVRHSY
+65 FTSERGEIRRTY
-77 TLLDTPGHADFS
+77 TLQDTPGHVDFS

-96 GVLDCAV
+96 GILDCAV

-118 LWRLLDHYN
+118 LWRLLEHYN
-127 VPVFVFVNKMDQDGA
+127 VPVFLFVNKMDQNGA
-142 DREALLASIKKELST
+142 DRAALLTSVKKELST
-157 RCVDVMPGAAGSAG
+157 RCVDIMPAAGV
-171 GAARAAAGS
+171 S
-180 LAAGE
+180 LAE
-185 NSGRPA
+185 S
-191 AAGIPAVG
+191 
-199 GTASS
+199 
-204 LTEQLEDPA
+204 LEDPD

-223 DLLDRYLEGEPVG
+223 ELMNAYFEGEMVTVPQ
-236 IDEIRKLT
+236 ICELT

-257 LREQGVAE
+257 LREQGVSE
-265 LLEALNLMIVPPRYG
+265 LLECLDTLIQPPVYG
-280 DEFGARVFKITRD
+280 DEFGARIFKITRD

-306 SLKVKTP
+306 KLSVKTP
-313 MPDCTDDKGN
+313 LADCTDDKGM
-323 PEKIEQIR
+323 PEKVEQIR
-331 LYSGS
+331 FYSGG
-336 KFEPRQEAQA
+336 KFETKQEAAA

-351 VTGLTRTRVGQGIGA
+351 ITGLTRTKIGQGIGA
-366 ESGGEEELLQP
+366 ESEGEEELLQP
-377 VLRCAV
+377 VLRCKV
-383 ILPPGEDLFKAYRN
+383 ILPPGEDLFKAYKN
-397 LCILEEEDP
+397 LSILEEEDP
-406 TLHLFYDE
+406 TLHLGYDE

-442 NVSFGD
+442 RVDFGD
-448 PSIIYKETIARAAE
+448 PSIIYKETIARTVE

-519 VLTGAELTDMK
+519 VLIGAEITDMK

-570 YYNFRLEIPQES
+570 FYSFRLEIPQES

-604 GRSVITGSAPVSR
+604 GRSIITGSAPVSK
-617 IGNYAESLA
+617 IANYAETLA

-638 LKGYAPCVNAEE
+638 LKGYEPCVNAEE

-698 SDGPRT
+698 SDGPGT

-709 GYDDE
+709 GYGEDWDE
-714 WDGEE
+714 
-719 WDSDSWSD
+719 

-739 RAGVKKEEKP
+739 RAGVRKEEKP
-749 SSFSEREARFF
+749 VSFSEREARLF
-760 AEEEELRRIF
+760 AEEDELRRIF
-770 ERTYGPIRSRF
+770 ERTYGPIKSRF
-781 GEDADPDGVF
+781 GDDEPDN
-791 GSDAGRG
+791 
-798 GRSGRGGKGYG
+798 GRSAKSWKR
-809 KYKKA
+809 A
-814 ARVISAEPPDPRSHA
+814 SRVISAEPPDKRSHA
-829 AKKVSEKEY
+829 AKKAVEKEY

-846 IFAWEDLRELALK
+846 VFAWEELREMALR

-869 DLIVD
+869 DMLVD
-874 FAGFRR
+874 FAGFRK

-887 DAYKVCGGRGEVIRV
+887 DAYKVRGGRGEVIHV

-958 LLEELVLTKG
+958 LLEELLLTKG
-968 MMREHYEKRE
+968 MMREHYEKRDE
-978 ETRPGGLL
+978 KRAGGIL
-986 AGMSEETAEAL
+986 AQMSEEDAQAL
-997 RKHLEEME
+997 QEHLDNLEENE
-1005 E
+1005 

>member
-1 MKEQNLILG
+1 MTEQNMILG

-24 ALLHITGAVRNA
+24 ALLHITGAVRKA
-36 GRVDHGNAFLD
+36 GRVDHKDAFLD
-47 TDEMEK
+47 TNEMEK

-65 FVSEREDVRHSY
+65 FTSVRGEQQRSY
-77 TLLDTPGHADFS
+77 TLLDTPGHVDFS

-118 LWRLLDHYN
+118 LWRLLDHYR
-127 VPVFVFVNKMDQDGA
+127 VPTCIFVNKMDQDGA
-142 DREALLASIKKELST
+142 DRAALLASIRKELGT
-157 RCVDVMPGAAGSAG
+157 RCVDVMPGSGT
-171 GAARAAAGS
+171 
-180 LAAGE
+180 LAD
-185 NSGRPA
+185 
-191 AAGIPAVG
+191 
-199 GTASS
+199 
-204 LTEQLEDPA
+204 QLESGD

-223 DLLDRYLEGEPVG
+223 ALLDAYLEGEPVSVSQMC
-236 IDEIRKLT
+236 RLT
-244 AGRKLFPV
+244 AERKLFPV

-257 LREQGVAE
+257 LREQGVPE
-265 LLEALNLMIVPPRYG
+265 LLECLDTLLQPPVYG
-280 DEFGARVFKITRD
+280 DTFGAKVFKITRD

-306 SLKVKTP
+306 RLSVKTP
-313 MPDCTDDKGN
+313 LAECTDEKGN
-323 PEKIEQIR
+323 PEKVEQIR
-331 LYSGS
+331 FYSGN
-336 KFEPRQEAQA
+336 KFETRQEAAA

-351 VTGLTRTRVGQGIGA
+351 VTGLTGTRVGQGIGA
-366 ESGGEEELLQP
+366 EAGGTEELLQP

-383 ILPPGEDLFKAYRN
+383 ILPPGEDLFKAYRS
-397 LCILEEEDP
+397 LRTLEEEDP
-406 TLHLFYDE
+406 TLHLNYDE

-442 NVSFGD
+442 RVSFGD
-448 PSIIYKETIARAAE
+448 PSIIYKETIARVVE

-478 LLEPGVPGSGLVFE
+478 LLEPGLPGSGLVFE

-519 VLTGAELTDMK
+519 VLTGAEITDMK
-530 ISLLTGKAHL
+530 ISLLTGRAHL

-570 YYNFRLEIPQES
+570 FYSFRMEIPQES

-593 GANFTQPDLEE
+593 GANFTQPDLED

-617 IGNYAESLA
+617 IANYAEQLA

-638 LKGYAPCVNAEE
+638 LKGYEPCTNAEE
-650 VIAASG
+650 IIAASG
-656 YDPELDLRNPTGSV
+656 YDPELDLRNPPGSV

-698 SDGPRT
+698 SDGPMT
-704 GKAML
+704 GKALL
-709 GYDDE
+709 GYT
-714 WDGEE
+714 EE
-719 WDSDSWSD
+719 DMWEE
-727 DLAYGGAGRTGL
+727 DLSYGSAGRTGL
-739 RAGVKKEEKP
+739 RAGVRKEEKP
-749 SSFSEREARFF
+749 VSFSEREARFF
-760 AEEEELRRIF
+760 AEEDELRRIF
-770 ERTYGPIRSRF
+770 ERTYGPIKSRF
-781 GEDADPDGVF
+781 SDDEPDN
-791 GSDAGRG
+791 
-798 GRSGRGGKGYG
+798 GRSAKSWKR
-809 KYKKA
+809 A
-814 ARVISAEPPDPRSHA
+814 SRVISADPPDKRSHA
-829 AKKVSEKEY
+829 ARKVSEKEY

-846 IFAWEDLRELALK
+846 VFAWEDLRELAIK

-874 FAGFRR
+874 FAGFRK

-887 DAYKVCGGRGEVIRV
+887 DAYKVRGGRGEVIHV

-916 DLYIEKAAHELSKK
+916 DLYIEKAAHELSKR

-958 LLEELVLTKG
+958 LLEELVLTKSL
-968 MMREHYEKRE
+968 MREHYEKRDE
-978 ETRPGGLL
+978 KKAGGIL
-986 AGMSEETAEAL
+986 AQMSEKDAQAL
-997 RKHLEEME
+997 KEHLENLE
-1005 E
+1005 ENE

>member
-1 MKEQNLILG
+1 MTKQNLILG

-24 ALLHITGAVRNA
+24 ALLHITGAVRKA
-36 GRVDHGNAFLD
+36 GRVDHKDAFLD
-47 TDEMEK
+47 TNEMEK

-65 FVSEREDVRHSY
+65 FTSSREDVERSY
-77 TLLDTPGHADFS
+77 TLLDTPGHVDFS

-118 LWRLLDHYN
+118 LWRLLDHYK
-127 VPVFVFVNKMDQDGA
+127 VPTFLFVNKMEGD
-142 DREALLASIKKELST
+142 
-157 RCVDVMPGAAGSAG
+157 
-171 GAARAAAGS
+171 
-180 LAAGE
+180 
-185 NSGRPA
+185 
-191 AAGIPAVG
+191 
-199 GTASS
+199 
-204 LTEQLEDPA
+204 

-223 DLLDRYLEGEPVG
+223 ALLNAYLEGEPVTNEQ
-236 IDEIRKLT
+236 ICRLT
-244 AGRKLFPV
+244 ADRKLFPV

-257 LREQGVAE
+257 LREQGVPA
-265 LLEALNLMIVPPRYG
+265 LLECLDTLIQPPVYG
-280 DEFGARVFKITRD
+280 DAFGARIFKITRD

-306 SLKVKTP
+306 RLSVKTP
-313 MPDCTDDKGN
+313 LAECTDEKGS
-323 PEKIEQIR
+323 PEKVEQIR
-331 LYSGS
+331 FYSGS
-336 KFEPRQEAQA
+336 KYEARQEAVA

-366 ESGGEEELLQP
+366 EASGAEELLQP

-383 ILPPGEDLFKAYRN
+383 LLPPGEDLFKAYRS
-397 LCILEEEDP
+397 LRTLEEEDP
-406 TLHLFYDE
+406 TLHLTYDE

-442 NVSFGD
+442 RVSFGE
-448 PSIIYKETIARAAE
+448 PSIIYKETIARAVE

-492 NRCRADVLAVNWQR
+492 NRCRADILAVNWQR

-519 VLTGAELTDMK
+519 VLTGAEITDMK
-530 ISLLTGKAHL
+530 ISLLTGRAHL

-570 YYNFRLEIPQES
+570 FYSFRMEIPQES

-593 GANFTQPDLEE
+593 GASFTQPDLED
-604 GRSVITGSAPVSR
+604 GRSVITGSAPVSQ
-617 IGNYAESLA
+617 IANYAEQLA

-638 LKGYAPCVNAEE
+638 LKGYEPCTNAEE
-650 VIAASG
+650 IIAASG
-656 YDPELDLRNPTGSV
+656 YDPELDLRNPPGSV
-670 FCSHGAGTPVPWYE
+670 FCAHGAGTPVPWYE

-698 SDGPRT
+698 SDGPLT

-709 GYDDE
+709 GYA
-714 WDGEE
+714 EE
-719 WDSDSWSD
+719 
-727 DLAYGGAGRTGL
+727 DLWEEDMSYGSAGRTGL
-739 RAGVKKEEKP
+739 RAGVRKAEKP
-749 SSFSEREARFF
+749 ASFSEREAKLF
-760 AEEEELRRIF
+760 AEEDELRRIF
-770 ERTYGPIRSRF
+770 ERTYGPIKSRF
-781 GEDADPDGVF
+781 SDEEPDN
-791 GSDAGRG
+791 
-798 GRSGRGGKGYG
+798 GRSAKTWKR
-809 KYKKA
+809 A
-814 ARVISAEPPDPRSHA
+814 SRVISADPPDKRSHA
-829 AKKVSEKEY
+829 ARKATEKEY

-846 IFAWEDLRELALK
+846 VFAWEDLRELATK

-869 DLIVD
+869 DMIVD
-874 FAGFRR
+874 FAGFRK

-887 DAYKVCGGRGEVIRV
+887 DAYKVRGGRGEVIHV

-916 DLYIEKAAHELSKK
+916 DLYIEKAAHELSKR

-958 LLEELVLTKG
+958 LLEELVLTKSL
-968 MMREHYEKRE
+968 MREHYEKKD
-978 ETRPGGLL
+978 GGKSGGVL
-986 AGMSEETAEAL
+986 AGMSEETAAAL
-997 RKHLEEME
+997 QKHLESLE

>member
-1 MKEQNLILG
+1 MDDTMTEQNMILG

-24 ALLHITGAVRNA
+24 ALLHITGAVRKA
-36 GRVDHGNAFLD
+36 GRVDHKDAFLD
-47 TDEMEK
+47 TNEMEK

-65 FVSEREDVRHSY
+65 FTSVRGEQQRSY
-77 TLLDTPGHADFS
+77 TLLDTPGHVDFS

-118 LWRLLDHYN
+118 LWRLLDHYR
-127 VPVFVFVNKMDQDGA
+127 VPTCIFVNKMDQDGA
-142 DREALLASIKKELST
+142 DKAALLASIRKELGT
-157 RCVDVMPGAAGSAG
+157 RCVDVMPGSGT
-171 GAARAAAGS
+171 
-180 LAAGE
+180 LAD
-185 NSGRPA
+185 
-191 AAGIPAVG
+191 
-199 GTASS
+199 
-204 LTEQLEDPA
+204 QLESGD

-223 DLLDRYLEGEPVG
+223 ALLDAYLEGEPVSVSQMC
-236 IDEIRKLT
+236 RLT
-244 AGRKLFPV
+244 AERKLFPV

-257 LREQGVAE
+257 LREQGVPE
-265 LLEALNLMIVPPRYG
+265 LLECLDTLLQPPVYG
-280 DEFGARVFKITRD
+280 DTFGAKVFKITRD

-306 SLKVKTP
+306 RLSVKTP
-313 MPDCTDDKGN
+313 LAECTDEKGN
-323 PEKIEQIR
+323 PEKVEQIR
-331 LYSGS
+331 FYSGN
-336 KFEPRQEAQA
+336 KFETRQEAAA

-351 VTGLTRTRVGQGIGA
+351 VTGLTGTRVGQGIGA
-366 ESGGEEELLQP
+366 EAGGTEELLQP

-383 ILPPGEDLFKAYRN
+383 ILPPGEDLFKAYRS
-397 LCILEEEDP
+397 LRTLEEEDP
-406 TLHLFYDE
+406 TLHLNYDE

-442 NVSFGD
+442 RVSFGD
-448 PSIIYKETIARAAE
+448 PSIIYKETIARAVE

-478 LLEPGVPGSGLVFE
+478 LLEPGLPGSGLVFE

-519 VLTGAELTDMK
+519 VLTGAEITDMK
-530 ISLLTGKAHL
+530 ISLLTGRAHL

-570 YYNFRLEIPQES
+570 FYSFRMEIPQES

-617 IGNYAESLA
+617 IANYAEQLA

-638 LKGYAPCVNAEE
+638 LKGYEPCTNAEE
-650 VIAASG
+650 IIAASG
-656 YDPELDLRNPTGSV
+656 YDPELDLRNPPGSV

-698 SDGPRT
+698 SDGPMT
-704 GKAML
+704 GKALL
-709 GYDDE
+709 GYT
-714 WDGEE
+714 EE
-719 WDSDSWSD
+719 DMWEE
-727 DLAYGGAGRTGL
+727 DLSYGSAGRTGL
-739 RAGVKKEEKP
+739 RAGVRKEEKP
-749 SSFSEREARFF
+749 VSFGEREARFF
-760 AEEEELRRIF
+760 AEEDELRRIF
-770 ERTYGPIRSRF
+770 ERTYGPIKSRF
-781 GEDADPDGVF
+781 SDDEPDN
-791 GSDAGRG
+791 
-798 GRSGRGGKGYG
+798 GRSAKSWKR
-809 KYKKA
+809 A
-814 ARVISAEPPDPRSHA
+814 SRVISADPPDKRSHA
-829 AKKVSEKEY
+829 ARKVSEKEY

-846 IFAWEDLRELALK
+846 VFAWEDLRELAIK

-874 FAGFRR
+874 FAGFRK

-887 DAYKVCGGRGEVIRV
+887 DAYKVRGGRGEVIHV

-916 DLYIEKAAHELSKK
+916 DLYIEKAAHELSKR

-958 LLEELVLTKG
+958 LLEELVLTKSL
-968 MMREHYEKRE
+968 MREHYEKRDE
-978 ETRPGGLL
+978 KKAGGIL
-986 AGMSEETAEAL
+986 AQMSEEDAQAL
-997 RKHLEEME
+997 KEHLENLE
-1005 E
+1005 ENE

>member
-1 MKEQNLILG
+1 MKEENLILG

-24 ALLHITGAVRNA
+24 ALLHITGAVRKA
-36 GRVDHGNAFLD
+36 GRVDHGDAFLD
-47 TDEMEK
+47 TNEMEK

-65 FVSEREDVRHSY
+65 FASERGDRKRNY
-77 TLLDTPGHADFS
+77 TLLDTPGHVDFS

-118 LWRLLDHYN
+118 LWRLLEHYH
-127 VPVFVFVNKMDQDGA
+127 VPVFIFVNKMDQDGA
-142 DREALLASIKKELST
+142 DRAALLAAIKKDLST
-157 RCVDVMPGAAGSAG
+157 RCVDVMPESGNAGGKADAAAVGSA
-171 GAARAAAGS
+171 
-180 LAAGE
+180 LAQNLA
-185 NSGRPA
+185 
-191 AAGIPAVG
+191 
-199 GTASS
+199 
-204 LTEQLEDPA
+204 DPD

-223 DLLDRYLEGEPVG
+223 ALLDAYLEGEPVTLSQ
-236 IDEIRKLT
+236 ICELT

-257 LREQGVAE
+257 LREQGVHA
-265 LLEALNLMIVPPRYG
+265 LLECLDTLIRPPVYG
-280 DEFGARVFKITRD
+280 DQFGARVFKITRD

-306 SLKVKTP
+306 RLKVKTP
-313 MPDCTDDKGN
+313 LPDCTDEKGN
-323 PEKIEQIR
+323 PEKVEQIR

-336 KFEPRQEAQA
+336 RFETEQEAEA

-366 ESGGEEELLQP
+366 AAEAAGETELLQP
-377 VLRCAV
+377 VLRCKV

-397 LCILEEEDP
+397 LSILEEEDP
-406 TLHLFYDE
+406 TLHLSYDE

-427 QKEILQRMIRERLGL
+427 QKEILQRMILERLGL
-442 NVSFGD
+442 KVSFGD
-448 PSIIYKETIARAAE
+448 PSIIYKETIARTVE

-492 NRCRADVLAVNWQR
+492 NRCRADVLAINWQR

-514 KRHRG
+514 RRHRG
-519 VLTGAELTDMK
+519 VLTGAEITDMK

-570 YYNFRLEIPQES
+570 FYNFRLEIPQES

-593 GANFTQPDLEE
+593 GANFTQPDLED
-604 GRSVITGSAPVSR
+604 GHSVITGSAPVSR
-617 IGNYAESLA
+617 IANYAETLA

-638 LKGYAPCVNAEE
+638 LKGYEPCVNAEE
-650 VIAASG
+650 IIAASG

-670 FCSHGAGTPVPWYE
+670 FCAHGAGTPVPWYE
-684 VRERMHVDSGWRDP
+684 VRQRMHVDSGWRDP
-698 SDGPRT
+698 SDGPGT
-704 GKAML
+704 GMAML
-709 GYDDE
+709 GYDADE
-714 WDGEE
+714 GWEE
-719 WDSDSWSD
+719 DMS
-727 DLAYGGAGRTGL
+727 YGSAGRAGL
-739 RAGVKKEEKP
+739 RAGVRREEKP
-749 SSFSEREARFF
+749 ASFSEREAKLF
-760 AEEEELRRIF
+760 AEEDELRRIF
-770 ERTYGPIRSRF
+770 ERTYGPIKSRF
-781 GEDADPDGVF
+781 GEEDDTSPL
-791 GSDAGRG
+791 
-798 GRSGRGGKGYG
+798 RSRAH
-809 KYKKA
+809 YKKA
-814 ARVISAEPPDPRSHA
+814 SRVISADPPDKRSHA
-829 AKKVSEKEY
+829 AKKISEKEY

-846 IFAWEDLRELALK
+846 IFAWEELRALALQ

-869 DLIVD
+869 EMIVD
-874 FAGFRR
+874 FAGFRK

-887 DAYKVCGGRGEVIRV
+887 DAYKVRGGRGEVMRV
-902 GGIDVIYTKEAETA
+902 GGIDVIYTREAETA

-958 LLEELVLTKG
+958 LLEELVRTKS
-968 MMREHYEKRE
+968 MMREYYEKKE
-978 ETRPGGLL
+978 EKRAGGLL
-986 AGMSEETAEAL
+986 AGMSEETAQAL
-997 RKHLEEME
+997 RKHLEEM
-1005 E
+1005 

>member
-1 MKEQNLILG
+1 MDDTMTEQNMILG

-24 ALLHITGAVRNA
+24 ALLHITGAVRKA
-36 GRVDHGNAFLD
+36 GRVDHKDAFLD
-47 TDEMEK
+47 TNEMEK

-65 FVSEREDVRHSY
+65 FTSVRGEQQRSY
-77 TLLDTPGHADFS
+77 TLLDTPGHVDFS

-118 LWRLLDHYN
+118 LWRLLDHYR
-127 VPVFVFVNKMDQDGA
+127 VPTCIFVNKMDQDGA
-142 DREALLASIKKELST
+142 DRAALLASIRKELGT
-157 RCVDVMPGAAGSAG
+157 RCVDVMPGSGT
-171 GAARAAAGS
+171 
-180 LAAGE
+180 LAD
-185 NSGRPA
+185 
-191 AAGIPAVG
+191 
-199 GTASS
+199 
-204 LTEQLEDPA
+204 QLESGD

-223 DLLDRYLEGEPVG
+223 ALLDAYLEGEPVSVSQMC
-236 IDEIRKLT
+236 RLT
-244 AGRKLFPV
+244 AERKLFPV

-257 LREQGVAE
+257 LREQGVPE
-265 LLEALNLMIVPPRYG
+265 LLECLDTLLQPPVYG
-280 DEFGARVFKITRD
+280 DTFGAKVFKITRD

-306 SLKVKTP
+306 RLSVKTP
-313 MPDCTDDKGN
+313 LAECTDEKGN
-323 PEKIEQIR
+323 PEKVEQIR
-331 LYSGS
+331 FYSGN
-336 KFEPRQEAQA
+336 KFETRQEAAA

-351 VTGLTRTRVGQGIGA
+351 VTGLTGTRVGQGIGA
-366 ESGGEEELLQP
+366 EAGGTEELLQP

-383 ILPPGEDLFKAYRN
+383 ILPPGEDLFKAYRS
-397 LCILEEEDP
+397 LRTLEEEDP
-406 TLHLFYDE
+406 TLHLNYDE

-442 NVSFGD
+442 RVSFGD
-448 PSIIYKETIARAAE
+448 PSIIYKETIARAVE

-478 LLEPGVPGSGLVFE
+478 LLEPGLPGSGLVFE

-519 VLTGAELTDMK
+519 VLTGAEITDMK
-530 ISLLTGKAHL
+530 ISLLTGRAHL

-570 YYNFRLEIPQES
+570 FYSFRMEIPQES

-617 IGNYAESLA
+617 IANYAEQLA

-638 LKGYAPCVNAEE
+638 LKGYEPCTNAEE
-650 VIAASG
+650 IIAASG
-656 YDPELDLRNPTGSV
+656 YDPELDLRNPPGSV

-698 SDGPRT
+698 SDGPMT
-704 GKAML
+704 GKALL
-709 GYDDE
+709 GYT
-714 WDGEE
+714 EE
-719 WDSDSWSD
+719 DMWEE
-727 DLAYGGAGRTGL
+727 DLSYGSAGRTGL
-739 RAGVKKEEKP
+739 RAGVRKEEKP
-749 SSFSEREARFF
+749 VSFGEREARFF
-760 AEEEELRRIF
+760 AEEDELRRIF
-770 ERTYGPIRSRF
+770 ERTYGPIKSRF
-781 GEDADPDGVF
+781 SDDEPDN
-791 GSDAGRG
+791 
-798 GRSGRGGKGYG
+798 GRSAKSWKR
-809 KYKKA
+809 A
-814 ARVISAEPPDPRSHA
+814 SRVISADPPDKRSHA
-829 AKKVSEKEY
+829 ARKVSEKEY

-846 IFAWEDLRELALK
+846 VFAWEDLRELAIK

-874 FAGFRR
+874 FAGFRK

-887 DAYKVCGGRGEVIRV
+887 DAYKVRGGRGEVIHM

-916 DLYIEKAAHELSKK
+916 DLYIEKAAHELSKR

-958 LLEELVLTKG
+958 LLEELVLTKSL
-968 MMREHYEKRE
+968 MREHYEKRDE
-978 ETRPGGLL
+978 KKAGGIL
-986 AGMSEETAEAL
+986 AQMSEEDAQAL
-997 RKHLEEME
+997 KEHLENLE
-1005 E
+1005 ENE

>member
-1 MKEQNLILG
+1 MTKQNLILG

-24 ALLHITGAVRNA
+24 ALLHITGAVRKA
-36 GRVDHGNAFLD
+36 GRVDHKDAFLD
-47 TDEMEK
+47 TNEMEK

-65 FVSEREDVRHSY
+65 FTSSRENVERSY
-77 TLLDTPGHADFS
+77 TLLDTPGHVDFS

-118 LWRLLDHYN
+118 LWRLLDHYK
-127 VPVFVFVNKMDQDGA
+127 VPTFLFVNKMDQDGA
-142 DREALLASIKKELST
+142 DRAVLLSSIKKELST
-157 RCVDVMPGAAGSAG
+157 KCVDVMPG
-171 GAARAAAGS
+171 
-180 LAAGE
+180 
-185 NSGRPA
+185 SGPL
-191 AAGIPAVG
+191 
-199 GTASS
+199 S
-204 LTEQLEDPA
+204 EQLAQGD

-223 DLLDRYLEGEPVG
+223 ALLNAYLEGEPVTNEQ
-236 IDEIRKLT
+236 ICRLT
-244 AGRKLFPV
+244 ADRKLFPV

-257 LREQGVAE
+257 LREQGVPA
-265 LLEALNLMIVPPRYG
+265 LLECLDTLIQPPVYG
-280 DEFGARVFKITRD
+280 DAFGARIFKITRD

-306 SLKVKTP
+306 RLSVKTP
-313 MPDCTDDKGN
+313 LAECTDEKGS
-323 PEKIEQIR
+323 PEKVEQIR
-331 LYSGS
+331 FYSGS
-336 KFEPRQEAQA
+336 KYEARQEAVA

-366 ESGGEEELLQP
+366 EASGAEELLQP

-383 ILPPGEDLFKAYRN
+383 LLPPGEDLFKAYRS
-397 LCILEEEDP
+397 LRTLEEEDP
-406 TLHLFYDE
+406 TLHLTYDE

-442 NVSFGD
+442 RVSFGE
-448 PSIIYKETIARAAE
+448 PSIIYKETIARAVE

-492 NRCRADVLAVNWQR
+492 NRCRADILAVNWQR

-519 VLTGAELTDMK
+519 VLTGAEITDMK
-530 ISLLTGKAHL
+530 ISLLTGRAHL

-570 YYNFRLEIPQES
+570 FYSFRMEIPQES

-593 GANFTQPDLEE
+593 GASFTQPDLED
-604 GRSVITGSAPVSR
+604 GRSVITGSAPVSQ
-617 IGNYAESLA
+617 IANYAEQLA

-638 LKGYAPCVNAEE
+638 LKGYEPCTNAEE
-650 VIAASG
+650 IIAASG
-656 YDPELDLRNPTGSV
+656 YDPELDLRNPPGSV
-670 FCSHGAGTPVPWYE
+670 FCAHGAGTPVPWYE
-684 VRERMHVDSGWRDP
+684 WRDP
-698 SDGPRT
+698 SDGPLT

-709 GYDDE
+709 GYA
-714 WDGEE
+714 EE
-719 WDSDSWSD
+719 
-727 DLAYGGAGRTGL
+727 DLWEEDMSYGSAGRTGL
-739 RAGVKKEEKP
+739 RAGVRKAEKP
-749 SSFSEREARFF
+749 ASFSEREAKLF
-760 AEEEELRRIF
+760 AEEDELRRIF
-770 ERTYGPIRSRF
+770 ERTYGPIKSRF
-781 GEDADPDGVF
+781 SDEEPDN
-791 GSDAGRG
+791 
-798 GRSGRGGKGYG
+798 GRSAKSWKR
-809 KYKKA
+809 A
-814 ARVISAEPPDPRSHA
+814 SRVISADPPDKRSHA
-829 AKKVSEKEY
+829 ARKATEKEY

-846 IFAWEDLRELALK
+846 VFAWEDLRELATK

-869 DLIVD
+869 DMIVD
-874 FAGFRR
+874 FAGFRK

-887 DAYKVCGGRGEVIRV
+887 DAYKVRGGRGEVIHV

-916 DLYIEKAAHELSKK
+916 DLYIEKAAHELSKR

-958 LLEELVLTKG
+958 LLEELVLTKSL
-968 MMREHYEKRE
+968 MREHYEKKD
-978 ETRPGGLL
+978 GGKSGGVL
-986 AGMSEETAEAL
+986 AGMSEETAAAL
-997 RKHLEEME
+997 QKHLESLE

>member
-1 MKEQNLILG
+1 MDDTMTEQNMILG

-24 ALLHITGAVRNA
+24 ALLHITGAVRKA
-36 GRVDHGNAFLD
+36 GRVDHKDAFLD
-47 TDEMEK
+47 TNEMEK

-65 FVSEREDVRHSY
+65 FTSVRGEQQRSY
-77 TLLDTPGHADFS
+77 TLLDTPGHVDFS

-118 LWRLLDHYN
+118 LWRLLDHYR
-127 VPVFVFVNKMDQDGA
+127 VPTCIFVNKMDQDGA
-142 DREALLASIKKELST
+142 DRAALLASIRKELGT
-157 RCVDVMPGAAGSAG
+157 RCVDVMPGSGT
-171 GAARAAAGS
+171 
-180 LAAGE
+180 LAD
-185 NSGRPA
+185 
-191 AAGIPAVG
+191 
-199 GTASS
+199 
-204 LTEQLEDPA
+204 QLESGD

-223 DLLDRYLEGEPVG
+223 ALLDAYLEGEPVSVSQMC
-236 IDEIRKLT
+236 RLT
-244 AGRKLFPV
+244 AERKLFPV

-257 LREQGVAE
+257 LREQGVPE
-265 LLEALNLMIVPPRYG
+265 LLECLDTLLQPPVYG
-280 DEFGARVFKITRD
+280 DTFGAKVFKITRD

-306 SLKVKTP
+306 RLSVKTP
-313 MPDCTDDKGN
+313 LAECTDEKGN
-323 PEKIEQIR
+323 PEKVEQIR
-331 LYSGS
+331 FYSGN
-336 KFEPRQEAQA
+336 KFETRQEAAA

-351 VTGLTRTRVGQGIGA
+351 VTGLTGTRVGQGIGA
-366 ESGGEEELLQP
+366 EAGGTEELLQP

-383 ILPPGEDLFKAYRN
+383 ILPPGEDLFKAYRS
-397 LCILEEEDP
+397 LRTLEEEDP
-406 TLHLFYDE
+406 TLHLNYDE

-442 NVSFGD
+442 RVSFGD
-448 PSIIYKETIARAAE
+448 PSIIYKETIARAVE

-478 LLEPGVPGSGLVFE
+478 LLEPGLPGSGLVFE

-519 VLTGAELTDMK
+519 VLTGAEITDMK
-530 ISLLTGKAHL
+530 ISLLTGRAHL

-570 YYNFRLEIPQES
+570 FYSFRMEIPQES

-617 IGNYAESLA
+617 IANYAEQLA

-638 LKGYAPCVNAEE
+638 LKGYEPCTNAEE
-650 VIAASG
+650 IIAASG
-656 YDPELDLRNPTGSV
+656 YDPELDLRNPPGSSV

-698 SDGPRT
+698 SDGPMT
-704 GKAML
+704 GKALL
-709 GYDDE
+709 GYT
-714 WDGEE
+714 EE
-719 WDSDSWSD
+719 DMWEE
-727 DLAYGGAGRTGL
+727 DLSYGSAGRTGL
-739 RAGVKKEEKP
+739 RAGVRKEEKP
-749 SSFSEREARFF
+749 VSFGEREARFF
-760 AEEEELRRIF
+760 AEEDELRRIF
-770 ERTYGPIRSRF
+770 ERTYGPIKSRF
-781 GEDADPDGVF
+781 SDDEPDN
-791 GSDAGRG
+791 
-798 GRSGRGGKGYG
+798 GRSAKSWKR
-809 KYKKA
+809 A
-814 ARVISAEPPDPRSHA
+814 SRVISADPPDKRSHA
-829 AKKVSEKEY
+829 ARKVSEKEY

-846 IFAWEDLRELALK
+846 VFAWEDLRELAIK

-874 FAGFRR
+874 FAGFRK

-887 DAYKVCGGRGEVIRV
+887 DAYKVRGGRGEVIHV

-916 DLYIEKAAHELSKK
+916 DLYIEKAAHELSKR

-958 LLEELVLTKG
+958 LLEELVLTKSL
-968 MMREHYEKRE
+968 MREHYEKRDE
-978 ETRPGGLL
+978 KKAGGIL
-986 AGMSEETAEAL
+986 AQMSEEDAQAL
-997 RKHLEEME
+997 KEHLENLE
-1005 E
+1005 ENE

>member
-1 MKEQNLILG
+1 MDDTMTEQNMILG

-24 ALLHITGAVRNA
+24 ALLHITGAVRKA
-36 GRVDHGNAFLD
+36 GRVDHKDAFLD
-47 TDEMEK
+47 TNEMEK

-65 FVSEREDVRHSY
+65 FTSVRGEQQRSY
-77 TLLDTPGHADFS
+77 TLLDTPGHVDFS

-118 LWRLLDHYN
+118 LWRLLDHYR
-127 VPVFVFVNKMDQDGA
+127 VPTCIFVNKMDQDGA
-142 DREALLASIKKELST
+142 DKAALLASIRKELGT
-157 RCVDVMPGAAGSAG
+157 RCVDVMPGSGT
-171 GAARAAAGS
+171 
-180 LAAGE
+180 LAD
-185 NSGRPA
+185 
-191 AAGIPAVG
+191 
-199 GTASS
+199 
-204 LTEQLEDPA
+204 QLESGD

-223 DLLDRYLEGEPVG
+223 ALLDAYLEGEPVS
-236 IDEIRKLT
+236 ISQMRRLT
-244 AGRKLFPV
+244 AERKLFPV

-257 LREQGVAE
+257 LREQGVPE
-265 LLEALNLMIVPPRYG
+265 LLECLDTLLQPPVYG
-280 DEFGARVFKITRD
+280 DTFGAKVFKITRD

-306 SLKVKTP
+306 RLSVKTP
-313 MPDCTDDKGN
+313 LAECTDEKGN
-323 PEKIEQIR
+323 PEKVEQIR
-331 LYSGS
+331 FYSGN
-336 KFEPRQEAQA
+336 KFETRQEAAA

-351 VTGLTRTRVGQGIGA
+351 VTGLTGTRVGQGIGA
-366 ESGGEEELLQP
+366 EAGGTEELLQP

-383 ILPPGEDLFKAYRN
+383 ILPPGEDLFKAYRS
-397 LCILEEEDP
+397 LRTLEEEDP
-406 TLHLFYDE
+406 TLHLNYDE

-442 NVSFGD
+442 RVSFGD
-448 PSIIYKETIARAAE
+448 PSIIYKETIARAVE

-478 LLEPGVPGSGLVFE
+478 LLEPGLPGSGLVFE

-519 VLTGAELTDMK
+519 VLTGAEITDMK
-530 ISLLTGKAHL
+530 ISLLTGRAHL

-570 YYNFRLEIPQES
+570 FYSFRMEIPQES

-617 IGNYAESLA
+617 IANYAEQLA

-638 LKGYAPCVNAEE
+638 LKGYEPCTNAEE
-650 VIAASG
+650 IIAASG
-656 YDPELDLRNPTGSV
+656 YDPELDLRNPPGSV

-698 SDGPRT
+698 SDGPMT
-704 GKAML
+704 GKALL
-709 GYDDE
+709 GYT
-714 WDGEE
+714 EE
-719 WDSDSWSD
+719 DMWEE
-727 DLAYGGAGRTGL
+727 DLSYGSAGRTGL
-739 RAGVKKEEKP
+739 RAGVRKEEKP
-749 SSFSEREARFF
+749 VSFGEREARFF
-760 AEEEELRRIF
+760 AEEDELRRIF
-770 ERTYGPIRSRF
+770 ERTYGPIKSRF
-781 GEDADPDGVF
+781 SDDEPDN
-791 GSDAGRG
+791 
-798 GRSGRGGKGYG
+798 GRSAKSWKR
-809 KYKKA
+809 A
-814 ARVISAEPPDPRSHA
+814 SRVISAEPPDKRSHA
-829 AKKVSEKEY
+829 ARKASEKEY

-846 IFAWEDLRELALK
+846 VFAWEDLRELAIK

-874 FAGFRR
+874 FAGFRK

-887 DAYKVCGGRGEVIRV
+887 DAYKVRGGRGEVIHV

-916 DLYIEKAAHELSKK
+916 DLYIEKAAHELSKR

-958 LLEELVLTKG
+958 LLEELVLTKSL
-968 MMREHYEKRE
+968 MREHYEKRDE
-978 ETRPGGLL
+978 KKAGGIL
-986 AGMSEETAEAL
+986 AQMSEEDAKTLKE
-997 RKHLEEME
+997 HLENLE
-1005 E
+1005 ENE

>member
-1 MKEQNLILG
+1 MIEQNLILG

-24 ALLHITGAVRNA
+24 ALLHITGAVRRA
-36 GRVDHGNAFLD
+36 GRVDHGDAFLD
-47 TDEMEK
+47 TDDMEK

-65 FVSEREDVRHSY
+65 FTSERGEIRRTY
-77 TLLDTPGHADFS
+77 TLQDTPGHVDFS

-96 GVLDCAV
+96 GILDCAV

-118 LWRLLDHYN
+118 LWRLLEHYN
-127 VPVFVFVNKMDQDGA
+127 VPVFLFVNKMDQNGA
-142 DREALLASIKKELST
+142 DRAALLTSVKKELST
-157 RCVDVMPGAAGSAG
+157 RCVDIMPAAGV
-171 GAARAAAGS
+171 S
-180 LAAGE
+180 LAE
-185 NSGRPA
+185 S
-191 AAGIPAVG
+191 
-199 GTASS
+199 
-204 LTEQLEDPA
+204 LEDPD

-223 DLLDRYLEGEPVG
+223 ELMNAYFEGEMVTVPQ
-236 IDEIRKLT
+236 ICELT

-257 LREQGVAE
+257 LREQGVSE
-265 LLEALNLMIVPPRYG
+265 LLECLDTLIQPPVYG
-280 DEFGARVFKITRD
+280 DEFGARIFKITRD

-306 SLKVKTP
+306 KLSVKTP
-313 MPDCTDDKGN
+313 LADCTDDKGM
-323 PEKIEQIR
+323 PEKVEQIR
-331 LYSGS
+331 FYSGG
-336 KFEPRQEAQA
+336 KFETKQEAAA

-351 VTGLTRTRVGQGIGA
+351 ITGLTRTKIGQGIGA
-366 ESGGEEELLQP
+366 ESEGEEELLQP
-377 VLRCAV
+377 VLRCKV
-383 ILPPGEDLFKAYRN
+383 ILPPGEDLFKAYKN
-397 LCILEEEDP
+397 LSILEEEDP
-406 TLHLFYDE
+406 TLHLGYDE

-442 NVSFGD
+442 RVDFGD
-448 PSIIYKETIARAAE
+448 PSIIYKETIARTVE

-519 VLTGAELTDMK
+519 VLIGAEITDMK

-570 YYNFRLEIPQES
+570 FYSFRLEIPQES

-604 GRSVITGSAPVSR
+604 GRSIITGSAPVSK
-617 IGNYAESLA
+617 IANYAETLA

-638 LKGYAPCVNAEE
+638 LKGYEPCVNAEE

-670 FCSHGAGTPVPWYE
+670 FCFHGAGTPVPWYE

-698 SDGPRT
+698 SDGPGT

-709 GYDDE
+709 GYDDD
-714 WDGEE
+714 WDE
-719 WDSDSWSD
+719 

-739 RAGVKKEEKP
+739 RAGVRKEEKP
-749 SSFSEREARFF
+749 VSFSEREARLF
-760 AEEEELRRIF
+760 AEEDELRRIF
-770 ERTYGPIRSRF
+770 ERTYGPIKSRF
-781 GEDADPDGVF
+781 GDDEPDN
-791 GSDAGRG
+791 
-798 GRSGRGGKGYG
+798 GRSAKSWKR
-809 KYKKA
+809 A
-814 ARVISAEPPDPRSHA
+814 SRVISAEPPDKRSHA
-829 AKKVSEKEY
+829 AKKAVEKEY

-846 IFAWEDLRELALK
+846 VFAWEELREMALR

-869 DLIVD
+869 DMLVD
-874 FAGFRR
+874 FAGFRK

-887 DAYKVCGGRGEVIRV
+887 DAYKVRGGRGEVIHV

-958 LLEELVLTKG
+958 LLEELLLTKG
-968 MMREHYEKRE
+968 MMREHYEKRDE
-978 ETRPGGLL
+978 KRAGGIL
-986 AGMSEETAEAL
+986 AQMSEEDAQAL
-997 RKHLEEME
+997 QEHLDNLEENE
-1005 E
+1005 

>member
-1 MKEQNLILG
+1 MDDTMTEQNMILG

-24 ALLHITGAVRNA
+24 ALLHITGAVRKA
-36 GRVDHGNAFLD
+36 GRVDHKDAFLD
-47 TDEMEK
+47 TNEMEK

-65 FVSEREDVRHSY
+65 FTSVRGEQQRSY
-77 TLLDTPGHADFS
+77 TLLDTPGHVDFS

-118 LWRLLDHYN
+118 LWRLLDHYR
-127 VPVFVFVNKMDQDGA
+127 VPTCIFVNKMDQDGA
-142 DREALLASIKKELST
+142 DRAALLASIRKELGT
-157 RCVDVMPGAAGSAG
+157 RCVDVMPGSGT
-171 GAARAAAGS
+171 
-180 LAAGE
+180 LAD
-185 NSGRPA
+185 
-191 AAGIPAVG
+191 
-199 GTASS
+199 
-204 LTEQLEDPA
+204 QLESGD

-223 DLLDRYLEGEPVG
+223 ALLDAYLEGEPVSVSQMC
-236 IDEIRKLT
+236 RLT
-244 AGRKLFPV
+244 AERKLFPV

-257 LREQGVAE
+257 LREQGVPE
-265 LLEALNLMIVPPRYG
+265 LLECLDTLLQPPVYG
-280 DEFGARVFKITRD
+280 DSFGAKVFKITRD

-306 SLKVKTP
+306 RLSVKTP
-313 MPDCTDDKGN
+313 LAECTDEKGN
-323 PEKIEQIR
+323 PEKVEQIR
-331 LYSGS
+331 FYSGN
-336 KFEPRQEAQA
+336 KFETRQEAAA

-351 VTGLTRTRVGQGIGA
+351 VTGLTGTRVGQGIGA
-366 ESGGEEELLQP
+366 EAGGTEELLQP

-383 ILPPGEDLFKAYRN
+383 ILPPGEDLFKAYRS
-397 LCILEEEDP
+397 LRTLEEEDP
-406 TLHLFYDE
+406 TLHLNYDE

-442 NVSFGD
+442 RVSFGD
-448 PSIIYKETIARAAE
+448 PSIIYKETIARAVE

-478 LLEPGVPGSGLVFE
+478 LLEPGLPGSGLVFE

-519 VLTGAELTDMK
+519 VLTGAEITDMK
-530 ISLLTGKAHL
+530 ISLLTGRAHL

-570 YYNFRLEIPQES
+570 FYSFRMEIPQES

-617 IGNYAESLA
+617 IANYAEQLA

-638 LKGYAPCVNAEE
+638 LKGYEPCTNAEE
-650 VIAASG
+650 IIAASG
-656 YDPELDLRNPTGSV
+656 YDPELDLRNPPGSV

-698 SDGPRT
+698 SDGPMT
-704 GKAML
+704 GKALL
-709 GYDDE
+709 GYT
-714 WDGEE
+714 EE
-719 WDSDSWSD
+719 DMWEE
-727 DLAYGGAGRTGL
+727 DLSYGSAGRTGL
-739 RAGVKKEEKP
+739 RAGVRKEEKP
-749 SSFSEREARFF
+749 VSFGEREARFF
-760 AEEEELRRIF
+760 AEEDELRRIF
-770 ERTYGPIRSRF
+770 ERTYGPIKSRF
-781 GEDADPDGVF
+781 SDDEPDN
-791 GSDAGRG
+791 
-798 GRSGRGGKGYG
+798 GRSAKSWKR
-809 KYKKA
+809 A
-814 ARVISAEPPDPRSHA
+814 SRVISADPPDKRSHA
-829 AKKVSEKEY
+829 ARKVSEKEY

-846 IFAWEDLRELALK
+846 VFAWEDLRELAIK

-874 FAGFRR
+874 FAGFRK

-887 DAYKVCGGRGEVIRV
+887 DAYKVRGGRGEVIHV

-916 DLYIEKAAHELSKK
+916 DLYIEKAAHELSKR

-958 LLEELVLTKG
+958 LLEELVLTKSL
-968 MMREHYEKRE
+968 MREHYEKRDE
-978 ETRPGGLL
+978 KKAGGIL
-986 AGMSEETAEAL
+986 AQMSEEDAQAL
-997 RKHLEEME
+997 KEHLENLE
-1005 E
+1005 ENE

>member
-1 MKEQNLILG
+1 MTKQNLILG

-24 ALLHITGAVRNA
+24 ALLHITGAVRKA
-36 GRVDHGNAFLD
+36 GRVDHKDAFLD
-47 TDEMEK
+47 TNEMEK

-65 FVSEREDVRHSY
+65 FTSSREDVERSY
-77 TLLDTPGHADFS
+77 TLLDTPGHVDFS

-118 LWRLLDHYN
+118 LWRLLDHYK
-127 VPVFVFVNKMDQDGA
+127 VPTFLFVNKMDQDGA
-142 DREALLASIKKELST
+142 DRAVLLSSIKKELST
-157 RCVDVMPGAAGSAG
+157 KCVDVMPG
-171 GAARAAAGS
+171 
-180 LAAGE
+180 
-185 NSGRPA
+185 SGPL
-191 AAGIPAVG
+191 
-199 GTASS
+199 S
-204 LTEQLEDPA
+204 EQLAQGD

-223 DLLDRYLEGEPVG
+223 ALLNAYLEGEPVTNEQ
-236 IDEIRKLT
+236 ICRLT
-244 AGRKLFPV
+244 ADRKLFPV

-257 LREQGVAE
+257 LREQGVPA
-265 LLEALNLMIVPPRYG
+265 LLECLDTLIQPPVYG
-280 DEFGARVFKITRD
+280 DAFGARIFKITRD

-306 SLKVKTP
+306 RLSVKTP
-313 MPDCTDDKGN
+313 LAECTDEKGS
-323 PEKIEQIR
+323 PEKVEQIR
-331 LYSGS
+331 FYSGS
-336 KFEPRQEAQA
+336 KYEARQEAVA

-366 ESGGEEELLQP
+366 EASGAEELLQP

-383 ILPPGEDLFKAYRN
+383 LLPPGEDLFKAYRS
-397 LCILEEEDP
+397 LRTLEEEDP
-406 TLHLFYDE
+406 TLHLTYDE

-442 NVSFGD
+442 RVSFGE
-448 PSIIYKETIARAAE
+448 PSIIYKETIARAVE

-492 NRCRADVLAVNWQR
+492 NRCRADILAVNWQR

-519 VLTGAELTDMK
+519 VLTGAEITDMK
-530 ISLLTGKAHL
+530 ISLLTGRAHL

-570 YYNFRLEIPQES
+570 FYSFRMEIPQES

-593 GANFTQPDLEE
+593 GASFTQPDLED
-604 GRSVITGSAPVSR
+604 GRSVITGSAPVSK
-617 IGNYAESLA
+617 IANYAEQLA

-638 LKGYAPCVNAEE
+638 LKGYEPCTNAEE
-650 VIAASG
+650 IIAASG
-656 YDPELDLRNPTGSV
+656 YDPELDLRNPPGSV
-670 FCSHGAGTPVPWYE
+670 FCAHGAGTPVPWYE

-698 SDGPRT
+698 SDGPLT

-709 GYDDE
+709 GYA
-714 WDGEE
+714 EE
-719 WDSDSWSD
+719 
-727 DLAYGGAGRTGL
+727 DLWEEDISYGSAGRTGL
-739 RAGVKKEEKP
+739 RAGVRKAEKP
-749 SSFSEREARFF
+749 ASFSEREAKLF
-760 AEEEELRRIF
+760 AEEDELRRIF
-770 ERTYGPIRSRF
+770 ERTYGPIKSRF
-781 GEDADPDGVF
+781 SDEEPDN
-791 GSDAGRG
+791 
-798 GRSGRGGKGYG
+798 GRSAKSWKR
-809 KYKKA
+809 A
-814 ARVISAEPPDPRSHA
+814 SRVISADPPDKRSHA
-829 AKKVSEKEY
+829 ARKATEKEY

-846 IFAWEDLRELALK
+846 VFAWEDLRELAAK

-869 DLIVD
+869 DMIVD
-874 FAGFRR
+874 FAGFRK

-887 DAYKVCGGRGEVIRV
+887 DAYKVRGGRGEVIHV

-916 DLYIEKAAHELSKK
+916 DLYIEKAAHELSKR

-958 LLEELVLTKG
+958 LLEELVLTKSL
-968 MMREHYEKRE
+968 MREHYEKKD
-978 ETRPGGLL
+978 GGKSGGVL
-986 AGMSEETAEAL
+986 AGMSEETAAAL
-997 RKHLEEME
+997 QKHLESLE

>member
-1 MKEQNLILG
+1 MDDTMTEQNMILG

-24 ALLHITGAVRNA
+24 ALLHITGAVRKA
-36 GRVDHGNAFLD
+36 GRVDHKDAFLD
-47 TDEMEK
+47 TNEMEK

-65 FVSEREDVRHSY
+65 FTSVRGEQQRSY
-77 TLLDTPGHADFS
+77 TLLDTPGHVDFS

-118 LWRLLDHYN
+118 LWRLLDHYR
-127 VPVFVFVNKMDQDGA
+127 VPTCIFVNKMDQDGA
-142 DREALLASIKKELST
+142 DRAALLASIRKELGT
-157 RCVDVMPGAAGSAG
+157 RCVDVMPGSGT
-171 GAARAAAGS
+171 
-180 LAAGE
+180 LAD
-185 NSGRPA
+185 
-191 AAGIPAVG
+191 
-199 GTASS
+199 
-204 LTEQLEDPA
+204 QLESGD

-223 DLLDRYLEGEPVG
+223 ALLDAYLEGEPVS
-236 IDEIRKLT
+236 ISQMRRLT
-244 AGRKLFPV
+244 AERKLFPV

-257 LREQGVAE
+257 LREQGVPE
-265 LLEALNLMIVPPRYG
+265 LLECLDTLLQPPVYG
-280 DEFGARVFKITRD
+280 DTFGAKVFKITRD

-306 SLKVKTP
+306 RLSVKTP
-313 MPDCTDDKGN
+313 LAECTDEKGN
-323 PEKIEQIR
+323 PEKVEQIR
-331 LYSGS
+331 FYSGN
-336 KFEPRQEAQA
+336 KFETRQEAAA

-351 VTGLTRTRVGQGIGA
+351 VTGLTGTRVGQGIGA
-366 ESGGEEELLQP
+366 EAGGTEELLQP

-383 ILPPGEDLFKAYRN
+383 ILPPGEDLFKAYRS
-397 LCILEEEDP
+397 LRTLEEEDP
-406 TLHLFYDE
+406 TLRLNYDE

-442 NVSFGD
+442 RVSFGD
-448 PSIIYKETIARAAE
+448 PSIIYKETIARAVE

-478 LLEPGVPGSGLVFE
+478 LLEPGLPGSGLVFE

-519 VLTGAELTDMK
+519 VLTGAEITDMK
-530 ISLLTGKAHL
+530 ISLLTGRAHL

-570 YYNFRLEIPQES
+570 FYSFRMEIPQES

-617 IGNYAESLA
+617 IANYAEQLA

-638 LKGYAPCVNAEE
+638 LKGYEPCTNAEE
-650 VIAASG
+650 IIAASG
-656 YDPELDLRNPTGSV
+656 YDPELDLRNPPGSV

-698 SDGPRT
+698 SDGPMT
-704 GKAML
+704 GKALL
-709 GYDDE
+709 GYT
-714 WDGEE
+714 EE
-719 WDSDSWSD
+719 DMWEE
-727 DLAYGGAGRTGL
+727 DLSYGSAGRTGL
-739 RAGVKKEEKP
+739 RAGVRKEEKP
-749 SSFSEREARFF
+749 VSFGEREARFF
-760 AEEEELRRIF
+760 AEEDELRRIF
-770 ERTYGPIRSRF
+770 ERTYGPIKSRF
-781 GEDADPDGVF
+781 SDDEPDN
-791 GSDAGRG
+791 
-798 GRSGRGGKGYG
+798 GRSAKSWKR
-809 KYKKA
+809 A
-814 ARVISAEPPDPRSHA
+814 SRVISADPPDKRSHA
-829 AKKVSEKEY
+829 ARKVSEKEY

-846 IFAWEDLRELALK
+846 VFAWEDLRELAIK

-874 FAGFRR
+874 FAGFRK

-887 DAYKVCGGRGEVIRV
+887 DAYKVRGGRGEVIHV

-916 DLYIEKAAHELSKK
+916 DLYIEKAAHELSKR

-958 LLEELVLTKG
+958 LLEELVLTKSL
-968 MMREHYEKRE
+968 MREHYEKRDE
-978 ETRPGGLL
+978 KKAGGIL
-986 AGMSEETAEAL
+986 AQMSEEDAKTLKE
-997 RKHLEEME
+997 HLENLE
-1005 E
+1005 ENE

>member
-1 MKEQNLILG
+1 MDDTMTEQNMILG

-24 ALLHITGAVRNA
+24 ALLHITGAVRKA
-36 GRVDHGNAFLD
+36 GRVDHKDAFLD
-47 TDEMEK
+47 TNEMEK

-65 FVSEREDVRHSY
+65 FTSVRGEQQRSY
-77 TLLDTPGHADFS
+77 TLLDTPGHVDFS

-118 LWRLLDHYN
+118 LWRLLDHYR
-127 VPVFVFVNKMDQDGA
+127 VPTCIFVNKMDQDGA
-142 DREALLASIKKELST
+142 DRAALLASIRKELGT
-157 RCVDVMPGAAGSAG
+157 RCVDVMPGSGT
-171 GAARAAAGS
+171 
-180 LAAGE
+180 LAD
-185 NSGRPA
+185 
-191 AAGIPAVG
+191 
-199 GTASS
+199 
-204 LTEQLEDPA
+204 QLESGD

-223 DLLDRYLEGEPVG
+223 ALLDAYLEGEPVSVSQMC
-236 IDEIRKLT
+236 RLT
-244 AGRKLFPV
+244 AERKLFPV

-257 LREQGVAE
+257 LREQGVPE
-265 LLEALNLMIVPPRYG
+265 LLECLDTLLQPPVYG
-280 DEFGARVFKITRD
+280 DTFGAKVFKITRD

-306 SLKVKTP
+306 RLSVKTP
-313 MPDCTDDKGN
+313 LAECTDEKGN
-323 PEKIEQIR
+323 PEKVEQIR
-331 LYSGS
+331 FYSGN
-336 KFEPRQEAQA
+336 KFETRQEAAA

-351 VTGLTRTRVGQGIGA
+351 VTGLTGTRVGQGIGA
-366 ESGGEEELLQP
+366 EAGGTEELLQP

-383 ILPPGEDLFKAYRN
+383 ILPPGEDLFKAYRS
-397 LCILEEEDP
+397 LRTLEEEDP
-406 TLHLFYDE
+406 TLHLNYDE

-442 NVSFGD
+442 RVSFGD
-448 PSIIYKETIARAAE
+448 PSIIYKETIARAVE

-478 LLEPGVPGSGLVFE
+478 LLEPGLPGSGLVFE

-519 VLTGAELTDMK
+519 VLTGAEITDMK
-530 ISLLTGKAHL
+530 ISLLTGRAHL

-570 YYNFRLEIPQES
+570 FYSFRMEIPQES

-617 IGNYAESLA
+617 IANYAEQLA

-638 LKGYAPCVNAEE
+638 LKGYEPCTNAEE
-650 VIAASG
+650 IIAASG
-656 YDPELDLRNPTGSV
+656 YDPELDLRNPPGSV

-698 SDGPRT
+698 SDGPMT

-709 GYDDE
+709 GYT
-714 WDGEE
+714 EE
-719 WDSDSWSD
+719 DMWEE
-727 DLAYGGAGRTGL
+727 DLSYGSAGRTGL
-739 RAGVKKEEKP
+739 RAGVRKEEKP
-749 SSFSEREARFF
+749 VSFGEREARFF
-760 AEEEELRRIF
+760 AEEDELRRIF
-770 ERTYGPIRSRF
+770 ERTYGPIKSRF
-781 GEDADPDGVF
+781 SDDEPDN
-791 GSDAGRG
+791 
-798 GRSGRGGKGYG
+798 GRSAKSWKR
-809 KYKKA
+809 A
-814 ARVISAEPPDPRSHA
+814 SRVISADPPDKRSHA
-829 AKKVSEKEY
+829 ARKVSEKEY

-846 IFAWEDLRELALK
+846 VFAWEDLRELAIK

-874 FAGFRR
+874 FAGFRK

-887 DAYKVCGGRGEVIRV
+887 DAYKVRGGRGEVIHV

-916 DLYIEKAAHELSKK
+916 DLYIEKAAHELSKR

-958 LLEELVLTKG
+958 LLEELVLTKSL
-968 MMREHYEKRE
+968 MREHYEKRDE
-978 ETRPGGLL
+978 KKAGGIL
-986 AGMSEETAEAL
+986 AQMSEEDAQAL
-997 RKHLEEME
+997 KEHLENLE
-1005 E
+1005 ENE

>member
-1 MKEQNLILG
+1 MIEQNLILG

-24 ALLHITGAVRNA
+24 ALLHITGAVRRA
-36 GRVDHGNAFLD
+36 GRVDHGDAFLD
-47 TDEMEK
+47 TDDMEK

-65 FVSEREDVRHSY
+65 FTSERGEIRRTY
-77 TLLDTPGHADFS
+77 TLQDTPGHVDFS

-96 GVLDCAV
+96 GILDCAV

-118 LWRLLDHYN
+118 LWRLLEHYN
-127 VPVFVFVNKMDQDGA
+127 VPVFLFVNKMDQNGA
-142 DREALLASIKKELST
+142 DRAALLTSVKKELST
-157 RCVDVMPGAAGSAG
+157 RCVDIIPAAGV
-171 GAARAAAGS
+171 S
-180 LAAGE
+180 LAE
-185 NSGRPA
+185 S
-191 AAGIPAVG
+191 
-199 GTASS
+199 
-204 LTEQLEDPA
+204 LEDPD

-223 DLLDRYLEGEPVG
+223 ELMNAYFEGEMVTVPQ
-236 IDEIRKLT
+236 ICELT

-257 LREQGVAE
+257 LREQGVSE
-265 LLEALNLMIVPPRYG
+265 LLECLDTLIQPPVYG
-280 DEFGARVFKITRD
+280 DEFGARIFKITRD

-306 SLKVKTP
+306 KLSVKTP
-313 MPDCTDDKGN
+313 LADCTDDKGM
-323 PEKIEQIR
+323 PEKVEQIR
-331 LYSGS
+331 FYSGG
-336 KFEPRQEAQA
+336 KFETKQEAAA

-351 VTGLTRTRVGQGIGA
+351 ITGLTRTKIGQGIGA
-366 ESGGEEELLQP
+366 ESEGEEELLQP
-377 VLRCAV
+377 VLRCKV
-383 ILPPGEDLFKAYRN
+383 ILPPGEDLFKAYKN
-397 LCILEEEDP
+397 LSILEEEDP
-406 TLHLFYDE
+406 TLHLGYDE

-442 NVSFGD
+442 RVDFGD
-448 PSIIYKETIARAAE
+448 PSIIYKETIARTVE

-519 VLTGAELTDMK
+519 VLIGAEITDMK
-530 ISLLTGKAHL
+530 ISLLTGRAHL

-570 YYNFRLEIPQES
+570 FYSFRLEIPQES

-593 GANFTQPDLEE
+593 GANFTQPDLED
-604 GRSVITGSAPVSR
+604 GRSIITGSAPVSR
-617 IGNYAESLA
+617 IANYAETLA

-638 LKGYAPCVNAEE
+638 LKGYEPCVNAEE

-656 YDPELDLRNPTGSV
+656 YDPDLDLRNPTGSV

-698 SDGPRT
+698 SDGPGT

-709 GYDDE
+709 GYGEDWDE
-714 WDGEE
+714 
-719 WDSDSWSD
+719 

-739 RAGVKKEEKP
+739 RAGVRKEEKP
-749 SSFSEREARFF
+749 VSFSEREARLF
-760 AEEEELRRIF
+760 AEEDELRRIF
-770 ERTYGPIRSRF
+770 ERTYGPIKSRF
-781 GEDADPDGVF
+781 GDDEPDN
-791 GSDAGRG
+791 
-798 GRSGRGGKGYG
+798 GRSAKSWKR
-809 KYKKA
+809 A
-814 ARVISAEPPDPRSHA
+814 SRVISAEPPDKRSHA
-829 AKKVSEKEY
+829 AKKAVEKEY

-846 IFAWEDLRELALK
+846 VFAWEELREMALR

-869 DLIVD
+869 DMLVD
-874 FAGFRR
+874 FAGFRK

-887 DAYKVCGGRGEVIRV
+887 DAYKVRGGRGEVIHV

-958 LLEELVLTKG
+958 LLEELLLTKG
-968 MMREHYEKRE
+968 LMREHYEKRE
-978 ETRPGGLL
+978 AKQAGGIL
-986 AGMSEETAEAL
+986 AQMSEEDARAL
-997 RKHLEEME
+997 QEHLDNLEESE
-1005 E
+1005 

>member
-1 MKEQNLILG
+1 MTEQNMILG

-24 ALLHITGAVRNA
+24 ALLHITGAVRKA
-36 GRVDHGNAFLD
+36 GRVDHKDAFLD
-47 TDEMEK
+47 TNEMEK

-65 FVSEREDVRHSY
+65 FTSVRGEQQRSY
-77 TLLDTPGHADFS
+77 TLLDTPGHVDFS

-118 LWRLLDHYN
+118 LWRLLDHYR
-127 VPVFVFVNKMDQDGA
+127 VPTCIFVNKMDQDGA
-142 DREALLASIKKELST
+142 DRAALLASIRKELGT
-157 RCVDVMPGAAGSAG
+157 RCVDVMPGSGT
-171 GAARAAAGS
+171 
-180 LAAGE
+180 LAD
-185 NSGRPA
+185 
-191 AAGIPAVG
+191 
-199 GTASS
+199 
-204 LTEQLEDPA
+204 QLESGD

-223 DLLDRYLEGEPVG
+223 ALLDAYLEGEPVSVSQM
-236 IDEIRKLT
+236 RRLT
-244 AGRKLFPV
+244 AERKLFPV

-257 LREQGVAE
+257 LREQGVPE
-265 LLEALNLMIVPPRYG
+265 LLECLDTLLQPPVYG
-280 DEFGARVFKITRD
+280 DTFGAKVFKITRD

-306 SLKVKTP
+306 RLSVKTP
-313 MPDCTDDKGN
+313 LAECTDEKGN
-323 PEKIEQIR
+323 PEKVEQIR
-331 LYSGS
+331 FYSGN
-336 KFEPRQEAQA
+336 KFETRQEAAA

-351 VTGLTRTRVGQGIGA
+351 VTGLTGTRVGQGIGA
-366 ESGGEEELLQP
+366 EAGGTEELLQP

-383 ILPPGEDLFKAYRN
+383 ILPPGEDLFKAYRS
-397 LCILEEEDP
+397 LRTLEEEDP
-406 TLHLFYDE
+406 TLHLNYDE

-442 NVSFGD
+442 RVSFGD
-448 PSIIYKETIARAAE
+448 PSIIYKETIARAVE

-478 LLEPGVPGSGLVFE
+478 LLEPGLPGSGLVFE

-519 VLTGAELTDMK
+519 VLTGAEITDMK
-530 ISLLTGKAHL
+530 ISLLTGRAHL

-570 YYNFRLEIPQES
+570 FYSFRMEIPQES

-617 IGNYAESLA
+617 IANYAEQLA

-638 LKGYAPCVNAEE
+638 LKGYEPCTNAEE
-650 VIAASG
+650 IIAASG
-656 YDPELDLRNPTGSV
+656 YDPELDLRNPPGSV

-698 SDGPRT
+698 SDGPMT
-704 GKAML
+704 GKALL
-709 GYDDE
+709 GYT
-714 WDGEE
+714 EE
-719 WDSDSWSD
+719 DMWEE
-727 DLAYGGAGRTGL
+727 DLSYGSAGRTGL
-739 RAGVKKEEKP
+739 RAGVRKEEKP
-749 SSFSEREARFF
+749 VSFGEREARFF
-760 AEEEELRRIF
+760 AEEDELRRIF
-770 ERTYGPIRSRF
+770 ERTYGPIKSRF
-781 GEDADPDGVF
+781 SDDEPDN
-791 GSDAGRG
+791 
-798 GRSGRGGKGYG
+798 GRSAKSWKR
-809 KYKKA
+809 A
-814 ARVISAEPPDPRSHA
+814 SRVISADPPDKRSHA
-829 AKKVSEKEY
+829 ARKASEKEY

-846 IFAWEDLRELALK
+846 VFAWEDLRELAIK

-874 FAGFRR
+874 FAGFRK

-887 DAYKVCGGRGEVIRV
+887 DAYKVRGGRGEVIHV

-916 DLYIEKAAHELSKK
+916 DLYIEKAAHELSKR

-958 LLEELVLTKG
+958 LLEELVLTKSL
-968 MMREHYEKRE
+968 MREHYEKRDE
-978 ETRPGGLL
+978 KKAGGIL
-986 AGMSEETAEAL
+986 AQMSEEDAQAL
-997 RKHLEEME
+997 KEHLENLE
-1005 E
+1005 ENE

>member
-1 MKEQNLILG
+1 MDDTMTEQNMILG

-24 ALLHITGAVRNA
+24 ALLHITGAVRKA
-36 GRVDHGNAFLD
+36 GRVDHKDAFLD
-47 TDEMEK
+47 TNEMEK

-65 FVSEREDVRHSY
+65 FTSVRGEQQRSY
-77 TLLDTPGHADFS
+77 TLLDTPGHVDFS

-118 LWRLLDHYN
+118 LWRLLDHYR
-127 VPVFVFVNKMDQDGA
+127 VPTCIFVNKMDQDGA
-142 DREALLASIKKELST
+142 DRAALLASIRKELGT
-157 RCVDVMPGAAGSAG
+157 RCVDVMPGSGT
-171 GAARAAAGS
+171 
-180 LAAGE
+180 LAD
-185 NSGRPA
+185 
-191 AAGIPAVG
+191 
-199 GTASS
+199 
-204 LTEQLEDPA
+204 QLESGD

-223 DLLDRYLEGEPVG
+223 ALLDAYLEGEPVSVSQMC
-236 IDEIRKLT
+236 RLT
-244 AGRKLFPV
+244 AERKLFPV

-257 LREQGVAE
+257 LREQGVPE
-265 LLEALNLMIVPPRYG
+265 LLECLDTLLQPPVYG
-280 DEFGARVFKITRD
+280 DTFGAKVFKITRD

-306 SLKVKTP
+306 RLSVKTP
-313 MPDCTDDKGN
+313 LAECTDEKGN
-323 PEKIEQIR
+323 PEKVEQIR
-331 LYSGS
+331 FYSGN
-336 KFEPRQEAQA
+336 KFETRQEAAA

-351 VTGLTRTRVGQGIGA
+351 VTGLTGTRVGQGIGA
-366 ESGGEEELLQP
+366 EAGGTEELLQP

-383 ILPPGEDLFKAYRN
+383 ILPPGEDLFKAYRS
-397 LCILEEEDP
+397 LRTLEEEDP
-406 TLHLFYDE
+406 TLHLNYDE

-442 NVSFGD
+442 RVSFGD
-448 PSIIYKETIARAAE
+448 PSIIYKETIARAVE

-478 LLEPGVPGSGLVFE
+478 LLEPGLPGSGLVFE

-519 VLTGAELTDMK
+519 VLTGAEITDMK
-530 ISLLTGKAHL
+530 ISLLTGRAHL

-570 YYNFRLEIPQES
+570 FYSFRMEIPQES

-617 IGNYAESLA
+617 IANYSEQLA

-638 LKGYAPCVNAEE
+638 LKGYEPCTNAEE
-650 VIAASG
+650 IIAASG
-656 YDPELDLRNPTGSV
+656 YDPELDLRNPPGSV

-698 SDGPRT
+698 SDGPMT

-709 GYDDE
+709 GYT
-714 WDGEE
+714 EE
-719 WDSDSWSD
+719 DMWEE
-727 DLAYGGAGRTGL
+727 DLSYGSAGRTGL
-739 RAGVKKEEKP
+739 RAGVRKEEKP
-749 SSFSEREARFF
+749 VSFGEREARFF
-760 AEEEELRRIF
+760 AEEDELRRIF
-770 ERTYGPIRSRF
+770 ERTYGPIKSRF
-781 GEDADPDGVF
+781 SDDEPDN
-791 GSDAGRG
+791 
-798 GRSGRGGKGYG
+798 GRSAKSWKR
-809 KYKKA
+809 A
-814 ARVISAEPPDPRSHA
+814 SRVISADPPDKRSHA
-829 AKKVSEKEY
+829 ARKVSEKEY

-846 IFAWEDLRELALK
+846 VFAWEDLRELAIK

-874 FAGFRR
+874 FAGFRK

-887 DAYKVCGGRGEVIRV
+887 DAYKVRGGRGEVIHV

-916 DLYIEKAAHELSKK
+916 DLYIEKAAHELSKR

-958 LLEELVLTKG
+958 LLEELVLTKSL
-968 MMREHYEKRE
+968 MREHYEKRDE
-978 ETRPGGLL
+978 KKAGGIL
-986 AGMSEETAEAL
+986 AQMSEKDAQAL
-997 RKHLEEME
+997 KEHLENLE
-1005 E
+1005 ENE

>member
-1 MKEQNLILG
+1 MIEQNLILG

-24 ALLHITGAVRNA
+24 ALLHITGAVRRA
-36 GRVDHGNAFLD
+36 GRVDHGDAFLD
-47 TDEMEK
+47 TDDMEK

-65 FVSEREDVRHSY
+65 FTSERGEIRRTY
-77 TLLDTPGHADFS
+77 TLQDTPGHVDFS

-96 GVLDCAV
+96 GILDCAV

-118 LWRLLDHYN
+118 LWRLLEHYN
-127 VPVFVFVNKMDQDGA
+127 VPVFLFVNKMDQNGA
-142 DREALLASIKKELST
+142 DRAALLTSVKKELST
-157 RCVDVMPGAAGSAG
+157 RCVDIMPAAGV
-171 GAARAAAGS
+171 S
-180 LAAGE
+180 LAE
-185 NSGRPA
+185 S
-191 AAGIPAVG
+191 
-199 GTASS
+199 
-204 LTEQLEDPA
+204 LEDPD

-223 DLLDRYLEGEPVG
+223 ELMNAYFEGEMVTVPQ
-236 IDEIRKLT
+236 ICELT

-257 LREQGVAE
+257 LREQGVSE
-265 LLEALNLMIVPPRYG
+265 LLECLDTLIQPPVYG
-280 DEFGARVFKITRD
+280 DEFGARIFKITRD

-306 SLKVKTP
+306 KLSVKTP
-313 MPDCTDDKGN
+313 LADCTDDKGM
-323 PEKIEQIR
+323 PEKVEQIR
-331 LYSGS
+331 FYSGG
-336 KFEPRQEAQA
+336 KFETKQEAAA

-351 VTGLTRTRVGQGIGA
+351 ITGLTRTKIGQGIGA
-366 ESGGEEELLQP
+366 ESEGEEELLQP
-377 VLRCAV
+377 VLRCKV
-383 ILPPGEDLFKAYRN
+383 ILPPGEDLFKAYKN
-397 LCILEEEDP
+397 LSILEEEDP
-406 TLHLFYDE
+406 TLHLGYDE

-442 NVSFGD
+442 RVDFGD
-448 PSIIYKETIARAAE
+448 PSIIYKETIARTVE

-519 VLTGAELTDMK
+519 VLIGAEITDMK

-570 YYNFRLEIPQES
+570 FYSFRLEIPQES

-604 GRSVITGSAPVSR
+604 GRSIITGSAPVSK
-617 IGNYAESLA
+617 IANYAETLA

-638 LKGYAPCVNAEE
+638 LKGYEPCVNAEE

-698 SDGPRT
+698 SDGPGT

-709 GYDDE
+709 GYGEDWDE
-714 WDGEE
+714 
-719 WDSDSWSD
+719 

-739 RAGVKKEEKP
+739 RAGVRKEEKP
-749 SSFSEREARFF
+749 VSFSEREARLF
-760 AEEEELRRIF
+760 AEEDELRRIF
-770 ERTYGPIRSRF
+770 ERTYGPIKSRF
-781 GEDADPDGVF
+781 GDDEPDN
-791 GSDAGRG
+791 
-798 GRSGRGGKGYG
+798 GRSAKSWKR
-809 KYKKA
+809 A
-814 ARVISAEPPDPRSHA
+814 SRVISAEPPDKRSHA
-829 AKKVSEKEY
+829 AKKAVEKEY

-846 IFAWEDLRELALK
+846 VFAWEELREMALR

-869 DLIVD
+869 DMLVD
-874 FAGFRR
+874 FAGFRK

-887 DAYKVCGGRGEVIRV
+887 DAYKVRGGRGEVIHV

-930 YKVTV
+930 Y
-935 ATSDAVEQVIIYGAG
+935 
-950 AYRMSAQN
+950 N
-958 LLEELVLTKG
+958 P
-968 MMREHYEKRE
+968 
-978 ETRPGGLL
+978 TR
-986 AGMSEETAEAL
+986 
-997 RKHLEEME
+997 
-1005 E
+1005 

>member
-1 MKEQNLILG
+1 MTEQNMILG

-24 ALLHITGAVRNA
+24 ALLHITGAVRKA
-36 GRVDHGNAFLD
+36 GRVDHKDAFLD
-47 TDEMEK
+47 TNEMEK

-65 FVSEREDVRHSY
+65 FTSVRGEQQRSY
-77 TLLDTPGHADFS
+77 TLLDTPGHVDFS

-118 LWRLLDHYN
+118 LWRLLDHYR
-127 VPVFVFVNKMDQDGA
+127 VPTCIFVNKMDQDGA
-142 DREALLASIKKELST
+142 DKAALLASIRKELGT
-157 RCVDVMPGAAGSAG
+157 RCVDVMPGSGT
-171 GAARAAAGS
+171 
-180 LAAGE
+180 LAD
-185 NSGRPA
+185 
-191 AAGIPAVG
+191 
-199 GTASS
+199 
-204 LTEQLEDPA
+204 QLESGD

-223 DLLDRYLEGEPVG
+223 ALLDAYLEGEPVS
-236 IDEIRKLT
+236 ISQMRRLT
-244 AGRKLFPV
+244 AERKLFPV

-257 LREQGVAE
+257 LREQGVPE
-265 LLEALNLMIVPPRYG
+265 LLECLDTLLQPPVYG
-280 DEFGARVFKITRD
+280 DTFGAKVFKITRD

-306 SLKVKTP
+306 RLSVKTP
-313 MPDCTDDKGN
+313 LAECTDEKGN
-323 PEKIEQIR
+323 PEKVEQIR
-331 LYSGS
+331 FYSGN
-336 KFEPRQEAQA
+336 KFETRQEAAA

-351 VTGLTRTRVGQGIGA
+351 VTGLTGTRVGQGIGA
-366 ESGGEEELLQP
+366 EAGGTEELLQP

-383 ILPPGEDLFKAYRN
+383 ILPPGEDLFKAYRS
-397 LCILEEEDP
+397 LRTLEEEDP
-406 TLHLFYDE
+406 TLHLNYDE

-442 NVSFGD
+442 RVSFGD
-448 PSIIYKETIARAAE
+448 PSIIYKETIARAVE

-478 LLEPGVPGSGLVFE
+478 LLEPGLPGSGLVFE

-519 VLTGAELTDMK
+519 VLTGAEITDMK
-530 ISLLTGKAHL
+530 ISLLTGRAHL

-570 YYNFRLEIPQES
+570 FYSFRMEIPQES

-593 GANFTQPDLEE
+593 GANFTQPDLED

-617 IGNYAESLA
+617 IANYAEQLA

-638 LKGYAPCVNAEE
+638 LKGYEPCTNAEE
-650 VIAASG
+650 IIAASG
-656 YDPELDLRNPTGSV
+656 YDPELDLRNPPGSV

-698 SDGPRT
+698 SDGPMT
-704 GKAML
+704 GKALL
-709 GYDDE
+709 GYT
-714 WDGEE
+714 EE
-719 WDSDSWSD
+719 DMWEE
-727 DLAYGGAGRTGL
+727 DLSYGSAGRTGL
-739 RAGVKKEEKP
+739 RAGVRKEEKP
-749 SSFSEREARFF
+749 VSFGEREARFF
-760 AEEEELRRIF
+760 AEEDELRRIF
-770 ERTYGPIRSRF
+770 ERTYGPIKSRF
-781 GEDADPDGVF
+781 SDDEPDN
-791 GSDAGRG
+791 
-798 GRSGRGGKGYG
+798 GRSAKSWKR
-809 KYKKA
+809 A
-814 ARVISAEPPDPRSHA
+814 SRVISADPPDKRSHA
-829 AKKVSEKEY
+829 ARKVSEKEY

-846 IFAWEDLRELALK
+846 VFAWEDLRELAIK

-874 FAGFRR
+874 FAGFRK

-887 DAYKVCGGRGEVIRV
+887 DAYKVRGGRGEVIHV

-916 DLYIEKAAHELSKK
+916 DLYIEKAAHELSKR

-958 LLEELVLTKG
+958 LLEELVLTKSL
-968 MMREHYEKRE
+968 MREHYEKRDE
-978 ETRPGGLL
+978 KKAGGIL
-986 AGMSEETAEAL
+986 AQMSEEDAQAL
-997 RKHLEEME
+997 KEHLENLE
-1005 E
+1005 ENE